1 MENKPS
7 DKQSNMPLD
16 KILYRVAKIESDRG
30 EPDKI
35 WAITDIDDLIA
46 STDTDSATL
55 YDDDDDELLMSIAYY
70 KNRYSDDD
78 TSSER
83 EPIYAD
89 PNEPESEPDEEPE
102 AELAEPETP
111 ADEPEAPAETESEE
125 PAALAES
132 DEAEQTAEN
141 EESIETEKLEEPASE
156 ASFAESEET
165 QSAGETYFTQSE
177 SEAAAEAPEEPEE
190 AEAVQGSADEA
201 ESEAEE
207 AAAEEVA
214 ADESEDIY
222 SDSKFELSVVKTDS
236 EDEEATQETE
246 PKNEADTDESD
257 ESNGTDDPDNSDNIL
272 TLHGEEEES
281 EAEEPQSEDEAEKK
295 PTVEELFGAPASRY
309 FGEPSEKP
317 EEDSERESRAIP
329 GLFGDTVVFG
339 PMKSLSEPTKS
350 KPDDE
355 YKTKLMTAIGSAKA
369 PQSAETIEKPGVILK
384 RGPLSETSGLEPL
397 PQVIPAEEFVGSGD
411 DKPASIED
419 QPFTNPAA
427 GNQPEEEQMMLSG
440 FGEEPETEKIDED
453 ELRSELDKKRAEKKK
468 KFVLL
473 GGIGDDEPQEDEDQP
488 EEEEEEPD
496 EQPEEKKKRSEKA
509 PLEYEK
515 PEQRGRVYNSLKNA
529 ASQFKT
535 SVIGLCVLEGVSLL
549 LLLVPKILEW
559 AAIDAPAFDR
569 GGAGL
574 AAANIVLLLASFYLA
589 FPNILSGVKALANGR
604 VTGGAVGGLTFVLA
618 FVQAILSFFNKSPE
632 GASGMFYCAA
642 AIFALLMTAEN
653 SSRGTARVMQNFLFC
668 TAKRKSGLYGIRAI
682 ESEKDAFEVGRALK
696 MGNPDILYSGR
707 VEFPADFIKNS
718 EANSPADS
726 CIKRSLIISSAVS
739 VLLAVISGII
749 TKDIFQAF
757 GVLTGAFCLTS
768 PCAIELALM
777 IPLYLENRKLNSD
790 GGMIAGYDAALE
802 CSEAVA
808 ASVDSADLFDRAAC
822 EMHGMKD
829 FHTVRIDDVLLY
841 AVAIVLKSGGPLTD
855 VFNRIIGGS
864 TELLPPVRDMIYED
878 RLGLSATIYNQR
890 VLLGNRNLLTHHNIE
905 VPLKSEEDKVKRNG
919 RKILYIAIDSQV
931 AAMFVFNYAEDAS
944 LKDSI
949 NEMADNGFS
958 LVVRTDDPNV
968 TDELIAARFGI
979 AQKDVKM
986 TLSHGARIF
995 SAYRDSVVNSAP
1007 AKVMHDGSARS
1018 YFKSIAACGRLANF
1032 ASRWAVFALIVQAV
1046 VAAGAILCVA
1056 LKAFAFV
1063 SPLTA
1068 VIVQTAIVAF
1078 SVILE
1083 KFKR

>member
-1 MENKPS
+1 MENRPS
-7 DKQSNMPLD
+7 DKRSKISLD
-16 KILYRVAKIESDRG
+16 KVLREVAELENSRG
-30 EPDKI
+30 EPDRI
-35 WAITDIDDLIA
+35 WSLSDIDDLLA
-46 STDTDSATL
+46 STDTDSTAPADE
-55 YDDDDDELLMSIAYY
+55 DDTELLSSIQYY
-70 KNRYSDDD
+70 EDRYSDDD
-78 TSSER
+78 TPSG
-83 EPIYAD
+83 
-89 PNEPESEPDEEPE
+89 SEPVYTQQGTEEPKDQADSDPE
-102 AELAEPETP
+102 IAAEPEPEIPSVAAEAAT
-111 ADEPEAPAETESEE
+111 EPEIEESAESDDAEQTGKESDEVEEAEESASEISSSELNTPKEPVDETSSEE
-125 PAALAES
+125 PA
-132 DEAEQTAEN
+132 N
-141 EESIETEKLEEPASE
+141 EET
-156 ASFAESEET
+156 
-165 QSAGETYFTQSE
+165 
-177 SEAAAEAPEEPEE
+177 AEAPAEPEE
-190 AEAVQGSADEA
+190 AEAAQESADEI
-201 ESEAEE
+201 EPEAEKVK
-207 AAAEEVA
+207 AEKVP

-222 SDSKFELSVVKTDS
+222 SDSKFELSVVKADG
-236 EDEEATQETE
+236 EDDDIHESD
-246 PKNEADTDESD
+246 NEVDTDESD
-257 ESNGTDDPDNSDNIL
+257 ESNESDNSDNIL
-272 TLHGEEEES
+272 TLHGGEEES
-281 EAEEPQSEDEAEKK
+281 EDEDEAEKK

-309 FGEPSEKP
+309 FGEPSETP
-317 EEDSERESRAIP
+317 DEDSERESRAIP
-329 GLFGDTVVFG
+329 GLFGETVVFG
-339 PMKSLSEPTKS
+339 PMKSLSEPTQS

-355 YKTKLMTAIGSAKA
+355 YKTKLMAAIGSAKA

-473 GGIGDDEPQEDEDQP
+473 SSLGDDEPQEDEN
-488 EEEEEEPD
+488 
-496 EQPEEKKKRSEKA
+496 QPEEKENETEKQPEKKKKHSEKA

-515 PEQRGRVYNSLKNA
+515 PEQRVRVYKSLKNA

-604 VTGGAVGGLTFVLA
+604 VTGGAVGGLTFILA
-618 FVQAILSFFNKSPE
+618 LVQTILSFFNKSPE
-632 GASGMFYCAA
+632 GASGIFYCAA

-653 SSRGTARVMQNFLFC
+653 SSRGTERVMQNFLFC

-777 IPLYLENRKLNSD
+777 IPLYLENRKLNSE

-995 SAYRDSVVNSAP
+995 SAYRDSVVDSAP

-1063 SPLTA
+1063 SPLTS
-1068 VIVQTAIVAF
+1068 VVVQAAIVAF
-1078 SVILE
+1078 GVILE
-1083 KFKR
+1083 KFKK

>member
-1 MENKPS
+1 MENRSS
-7 DKQSNMPLD
+7 DKRSKISLD
-16 KILYRVAKIESDRG
+16 RVLREVAELENSRG
-30 EPDKI
+30 EPDRI
-35 WAITDIDDLIA
+35 WSLSDIDDLLA
-46 STDTDSATL
+46 STDTDSSSPADE
-55 YDDDDDELLMSIAYY
+55 DDTELLTSIQYY
-70 KNRYSDDD
+70 EDRYSDDD
-78 TSSER
+78 TPSES
-83 EPIYAD
+83 EPIYTQQGAEEPAD
-89 PNEPESEPDEEPE
+89 RTAEPVKEPE
-102 AELAEPETP
+102 AEIVDEAEAEPEIP
-111 ADEPEAPAETESEE
+111 SAEAEIAAEPEIEESAESDDAEQADEESVEGEEPVSEESFSELEETESVGESYFTESAAEVPTE
-125 PAALAES
+125 PEKAEAAQEIAN
-132 DEAEQTAEN
+132 EAEPE
-141 EESIETEKLEEPASE
+141 IE
-156 ASFAESEET
+156 
-165 QSAGETYFTQSE
+165 
-177 SEAAAEAPEEPEE
+177 EAPVEE
-190 AEAVQGSADEA
+190 A
-201 ESEAEE
+201 
-207 AAAEEVA
+207 A

-222 SDSKFELSVVKTDS
+222 SDSKLELSVVKADG
-236 EDEEATQETE
+236 EDDDVYESD
-246 PKNEADTDESD
+246 NEVDTDESD
-257 ESNGTDDPDNSDNIL
+257 ESDETDESDKDDNIL
-272 TLHGEEEES
+272 TLHGEEEE
-281 EAEEPQSEDEAEKK
+281 PKDEDEAEKK

-309 FGEPSEKP
+309 FGEPTEEP

-339 PMKSLSEPTKS
+339 PMKSLSEPAQS

-355 YKTKLMTAIGSAKA
+355 YKTKLMAAIGSAKA

-473 GGIGDDEPQEDEDQP
+473 SGLGDDEPQEDENL
-488 EEEEEEPD
+488 
-496 EQPEEKKKRSEKA
+496 PEEKEDEPEKQPEKKKKHSEKA

-535 SVIGLCVLEGVSLL
+535 SVIGLCVLECVSLL

-604 VTGGAVGGLTFVLA
+604 VTGGAVGGLTFILA
-618 FVQAILSFFNKSPE
+618 LVQTILSFFNKSPE

-777 IPLYLENRKLNSD
+777 IPLYLENRKLNAE

-979 AQKDVKM
+979 AQKDIKM

-995 SAYRDSVVNSAP
+995 SAYRDSVVDSAP

-1068 VIVQTAIVAF
+1068 VVLQAAIVAF

-1083 KFKR
+1083 KFKK

>member
-1 MENKPS
+1 
-7 DKQSNMPLD
+7 MPLD
-16 KILYRVAKIESDRG
+16 KVLYQVAKIEHDSG

-35 WAITDIDDLIA
+35 WEITDIDDLIA
-46 STDTDSATL
+46 STDADSTAL
-55 YDDDDDELLMSIAYY
+55 DYDDDDELLMSIAYY

-78 TSSER
+78 ISSEY
-83 EPIYAD
+83 ETIYTD
-89 PNEPESEPDEEPE
+89 PKEPESEPDEEPE
-102 AELAEPETP
+102 PEEAEPENP
-111 ADEPEAPAETESEE
+111 ADEPEASAEAETEE
-125 PAALAES
+125 PAEPVES
-132 DEAEQTAEN
+132 DEAEQTVEN
-141 EESIETEKLEEPASE
+141 KEPVSEVSFAKPEETE
-156 ASFAESEET
+156 
-165 QSAGETYFTQSE
+165 SAGESYFE
-177 SEAAAEAPEEPEE
+177 SEAVTESPAEPEE
-190 AEAVQGSADEA
+190 AEAAQESADEI
-201 ESEAEE
+201 EPEAEE
-207 AAAEEVA
+207 VKAEKVP

-222 SDSKFELSVVKTDS
+222 SDSEFELSVVKADG
-236 EDEEATQETE
+236 EDDDIQESE
-246 PKNEADTDESD
+246 PKDEVDTDESNKTD
-257 ESNGTDDPDNSDNIL
+257 ESDNSDNIL

-281 EAEEPQSEDEAEKK
+281 EDEDEAEKK

-309 FGEPSEKP
+309 FGEPTEEP

-339 PMKSLSEPTKS
+339 PMKFLSEPTQN

-397 PQVIPAEEFVGSGD
+397 PQVIPAEEFVGSED

-473 GGIGDDEPQEDEDQP
+473 GGLGDDEPQEDENL
-488 EEEEEEPD
+488 
-496 EQPEEKKKRSEKA
+496 PEEKEDEPEEQPKKKRKHSEKA

-549 LLLVPKILEW
+549 LLLIPKILEW

-604 VTGGAVGGLTFVLA
+604 VTGGAVGGLTFILA
-618 FVQAILSFFNKSPE
+618 LVQTILSFFNKSPE

-777 IPLYLENRKLNSD
+777 IPLYLENRKLNSE

-979 AQKDVKM
+979 AQKDIKM

-995 SAYRDSVVNSAP
+995 SAYRDSVVDSAP

-1068 VIVQTAIVAF
+1068 VIVQAAIVAF

>member
-1 MENKPS
+1 
-7 DKQSNMPLD
+7 MPLD
-16 KILYRVAKIESDRG
+16 KVLYQVAKIEHDSG

-35 WAITDIDDLIA
+35 WKITDIDDLIA
-46 STDTDSATL
+46 STDADSTAL
-55 YDDDDDELLMSIAYY
+55 DYDDDDELLMSIAYY

-78 TSSER
+78 ISSEY
-83 EPIYAD
+83 ETIYTD
-89 PNEPESEPDEEPE
+89 PKEPESEPDEEPE
-102 AELAEPETP
+102 PEEAEPEIP
-111 ADEPEAPAETESEE
+111 ADEPEASAEAETEE
-125 PAALAES
+125 PAEPTES
-132 DEAEQTAEN
+132 DEAEQTVEN
-141 EESIETEKLEEPASE
+141 KEPVSEVSFAKPEETE
-156 ASFAESEET
+156 
-165 QSAGETYFTQSE
+165 SAGESYFTEHE
-177 SEAAAEAPEEPEE
+177 SEAATESPAEPGE
-190 AEAVQGSADEA
+190 AEAAQESADEI
-201 ESEAEE
+201 EPEAEE
-207 AAAEEVA
+207 VKAEKVP

-222 SDSKFELSVVKTDS
+222 SDSKIELSVVKTDG
-236 EDEEATQETE
+236 EDDDIQESE
-246 PKNEADTDESD
+246 PKDEVDTDESNKTD
-257 ESNGTDDPDNSDNIL
+257 ESDNSDNIL

-281 EAEEPQSEDEAEKK
+281 EDEDEAEKK

-309 FGEPSEKP
+309 FGEPTEEP

-339 PMKSLSEPTKS
+339 PMKSLSEPTQN

-440 FGEEPETEKIDED
+440 FGEEPETAKIDED

-473 GGIGDDEPQEDEDQP
+473 SGLGDEEPQEDENL
-488 EEEEEEPD
+488 
-496 EQPEEKKKRSEKA
+496 PEEKEDEPEEQPKKKRKHSEKA

-549 LLLVPKILEW
+549 LLLIPKILEW
-559 AAIDAPAFDR
+559 SAIDAPAFDR

-604 VTGGAVGGLTFVLA
+604 VTGGAVGGLTFILA
-618 FVQAILSFFNKSPE
+618 LVQTILSFFNKSPE

-777 IPLYLENRKLNSD
+777 IPLYLENRKLNSE

-979 AQKDVKM
+979 AQKDIKM

-995 SAYRDSVVNSAP
+995 SAYRDSVVDLAP

>member
-1 MENKPS
+1 
-7 DKQSNMPLD
+7 MPLD
-16 KILYRVAKIESDRG
+16 KVLYQVAKIEHDSG

-35 WAITDIDDLIA
+35 WKITDIDDLIA
-46 STDTDSATL
+46 STDADSTAL
-55 YDDDDDELLMSIAYY
+55 DYDDDDELLMSIAYY

-78 TSSER
+78 ISSEY
-83 EPIYAD
+83 ETIYTD
-89 PNEPESEPDEEPE
+89 PKEPESEPDEEPE
-102 AELAEPETP
+102 PEEAEPEIP
-111 ADEPEAPAETESEE
+111 ADEPEASAEAETEE
-125 PAALAES
+125 PAEPAES
-132 DEAEQTAEN
+132 DEAEQTVEN
-141 EESIETEKLEEPASE
+141 KEPVSEVSFANPEETE
-156 ASFAESEET
+156 
-165 QSAGETYFTQSE
+165 SAGESYFE
-177 SEAAAEAPEEPEE
+177 SEAATESPAEPEE
-190 AEAVQGSADEA
+190 TEAVQESADEI
-201 ESEAEE
+201 EPEAEE
-207 AAAEEVA
+207 VKAEEVP

-222 SDSKFELSVVKTDS
+222 SDSEFELSVVKTDG
-236 EDEEATQETE
+236 EDDDIQESE
-246 PKNEADTDESD
+246 PKDEVDTDESNKTD
-257 ESNGTDDPDNSDNIL
+257 ESDNSDNIL

-281 EAEEPQSEDEAEKK
+281 GDEDEAEKK

-309 FGEPSEKP
+309 FGEPTEEP

-339 PMKSLSEPTKS
+339 PMKSLSEPTKN

-473 GGIGDDEPQEDEDQP
+473 GGLGDDEPQEDENL
-488 EEEEEEPD
+488 
-496 EQPEEKKKRSEKA
+496 PEEKEYEPEEQHEKKRKHSEKA

-549 LLLVPKILEW
+549 LLLIPKILEW

-604 VTGGAVGGLTFVLA
+604 VTGGAVGGLTFILA
-618 FVQAILSFFNKSPE
+618 LVQTILSFFNKSPE

-642 AIFALLMTAEN
+642 TIFALLMTAEN

-777 IPLYLENRKLNSD
+777 IPLYLENRKLNSE

-979 AQKDVKM
+979 AQKDIKM

-995 SAYRDSVVNSAP
+995 SAYRDSVVDSAP

-1046 VAAGAILCVA
+1046 VAVGAILCVA

-1068 VIVQTAIVAF
+1068 VVVQAAIVAF

-1083 KFKR
+1083 KFKK

>member
-7 DKQSNMPLD
+7 DKRSNMPLD
-16 KILYRVAKIESDRG
+16 KVLYQVAKIEHDSG

-35 WAITDIDDLIA
+35 WEITDIDDLIA
-46 STDTDSATL
+46 STDADSTAL
-55 YDDDDDELLMSIAYY
+55 DYDDDDELLMSIAYY

-78 TSSER
+78 ISSEY
-83 EPIYAD
+83 ETIYTD
-89 PNEPESEPDEEPE
+89 PKEPESEPDEEPE
-102 AELAEPETP
+102 PEEAEPEIP
-111 ADEPEAPAETESEE
+111 ADEPEASAEAETEE
-125 PAALAES
+125 PAEPAES
-132 DEAEQTAEN
+132 DEAEQTVEN
-141 EESIETEKLEEPASE
+141 KEPVSEVSFAKPEETE
-156 ASFAESEET
+156 
-165 QSAGETYFTQSE
+165 SAGESYFTEPE
-177 SEAAAEAPEEPEE
+177 SEAATESPAEPEE
-190 AEAVQGSADEA
+190 TEAAQESADEI
-201 ESEAEE
+201 EPEAEE
-207 AAAEEVA
+207 VKAEEVPV
-214 ADESEDIY
+214 DESEDIY
-222 SDSKFELSVVKTDS
+222 SDSKFELSVVKADS
-236 EDEEATQETE
+236 EDDDIQESE
-246 PKNEADTDESD
+246 PKDEVDTDESNKTD
-257 ESNGTDDPDNSDNIL
+257 ESDNSDNIL

-281 EAEEPQSEDEAEKK
+281 GDEDEAEKK

-309 FGEPSEKP
+309 FGEPTEEP

-329 GLFGDTVVFG
+329 GLFGDIVVFG
-339 PMKSLSEPTKS
+339 PMKSLSEPTQN

-427 GNQPEEEQMMLSG
+427 GNQPEDEQMMLSG

-473 GGIGDDEPQEDEDQP
+473 GGLGDDEPQEDENL
-488 EEEEEEPD
+488 
-496 EQPEEKKKRSEKA
+496 PEEKEDEPEEQPKEKRKHSEKA

-529 ASQFKT
+529 ASQFKP

-549 LLLVPKILEW
+549 LLLIPKILEW

-604 VTGGAVGGLTFVLA
+604 VTGGAVGGLTFILA
-618 FVQAILSFFNKSPE
+618 LVQTILSFFNKSPE

-777 IPLYLENRKLNSD
+777 IPLYLENRKLNSE

-979 AQKDVKM
+979 AQKDIKM

-995 SAYRDSVVNSAP
+995 SAYRDSVVDSAP

-1032 ASRWAVFALIVQAV
+1032 ASRWAVFALIVQAI

-1068 VIVQTAIVAF
+1068 VIVQAAIVAF

>member
-1 MENKPS
+1 
-7 DKQSNMPLD
+7 MPLD
-16 KILYRVAKIESDRG
+16 KVLYQVAKIEHDSG

-35 WAITDIDDLIA
+35 WKITDIDDLIA
-46 STDTDSATL
+46 STGADSTAL
-55 YDDDDDELLMSIAYY
+55 DYDDDDELLMSIAYY

-78 TSSER
+78 ISSEH
-83 EPIYAD
+83 ETIYTD
-89 PNEPESEPDEEPE
+89 PKEPESEPDEEPE
-102 AELAEPETP
+102 PEEAEPENP
-111 ADEPEAPAETESEE
+111 ADEPEASAEAETEE
-125 PAALAES
+125 PAEPAES
-132 DEAEQTAEN
+132 DEAAQTVEN
-141 EESIETEKLEEPASE
+141 KEPVSEVSFAKPEETE
-156 ASFAESEET
+156 
-165 QSAGETYFTQSE
+165 SAGESYFE
-177 SEAAAEAPEEPEE
+177 SEAATESPAEPEE
-190 AEAVQGSADEA
+190 AEAAQESADEA
-201 ESEAEE
+201 ETESKDVK
-207 AAAEEVA
+207 AEEVP
-214 ADESEDIY
+214 ADENEDIY
-222 SDSKFELSVVKTDS
+222 SDSKFELSVVKADS
-236 EDEEATQETE
+236 EDDDIQGSE
-246 PKNEADTDESD
+246 PKDEVDTDESNESD
-257 ESNGTDDPDNSDNIL
+257 ESDEDNNIL
-272 TLHGEEEES
+272 TLRGEEEES
-281 EAEEPQSEDEAEKK
+281 EDEDEAEKK

-309 FGEPSEKP
+309 FGEPSEEP

-339 PMKSLSEPTKS
+339 PMKSLSEPTQN

-355 YKTKLMTAIGSAKA
+355 YKTKLMTAIGSAKE

-473 GGIGDDEPQEDEDQP
+473 SGLGDDEPQEDENL
-488 EEEEEEPD
+488 
-496 EQPEEKKKRSEKA
+496 PEEKEDEPEEQHEKKKKHSEKA

-604 VTGGAVGGLTFVLA
+604 VTGGAVGGLTFILA
-618 FVQAILSFFNKSPE
+618 LVQTILSFFNKSPE

-777 IPLYLENRKLNSD
+777 IPLYLENRKLNSE

-931 AAMFVFNYAEDAS
+931 AAMFVFNYAEDSS

-979 AQKDVKM
+979 AQKDIKM

-995 SAYRDSVVNSAP
+995 SAYRDSVVDSAP

-1068 VIVQTAIVAF
+1068 VIVQAAIVAF

>member
-1 MENKPS
+1 
-7 DKQSNMPLD
+7 MPLD
-16 KILYRVAKIESDRG
+16 KVLYQVAKIEHDSG

-35 WAITDIDDLIA
+35 WKITDIDDLIA
-46 STDTDSATL
+46 STGADPAALD
-55 YDDDDDELLMSIAYY
+55 YDDDDELLMSIAYY

-78 TSSER
+78 ISSEY
-83 EPIYAD
+83 ETIYTD
-89 PNEPESEPDEEPE
+89 PKEPESEPDEEPE
-102 AELAEPETP
+102 PELAEPENP
-111 ADEPEAPAETESEE
+111 ADEPEASAEAETEE
-125 PAALAES
+125 PAEPAES
-132 DEAEQTAEN
+132 DEAAQE
-141 EESIETEKLEEPASE
+141 
-156 ASFAESEET
+156 
-165 QSAGETYFTQSE
+165 
-177 SEAAAEAPEEPEE
+177 
-190 AEAVQGSADEA
+190 SADEA
-201 ESEAEE
+201 ETESKDVK
-207 AAAEEVA
+207 AEEVP
-214 ADESEDIY
+214 ADENEDIY
-222 SDSKFELSVVKTDS
+222 SDSKFELSVVKADS
-236 EDEEATQETE
+236 EDDDIQESETE
-246 PKNEADTDESD
+246 NEDNTDESD
-257 ESNGTDDPDNSDNIL
+257 ESNETDEQNKDDNIL

-281 EAEEPQSEDEAEKK
+281 EDEDEAEKK

-309 FGEPSEKP
+309 FGEPSEEP

-339 PMKSLSEPTKS
+339 PMKSLSEPTQN

-355 YKTKLMTAIGSAKA
+355 YKTKLMTAIGSAKE

-473 GGIGDDEPQEDEDQP
+473 SGLGDEEPQEDENLP
-488 EEEEEEPD
+488 EEKGDEPE
-496 EQPEEKKKRSEKA
+496 EQPEKKRKHSEKA

-549 LLLVPKILEW
+549 LLLIPKILEW

-604 VTGGAVGGLTFVLA
+604 VTGGAVGGLTFILA
-618 FVQAILSFFNKSPE
+618 LVQTILSFFNKSPE

-642 AIFALLMTAEN
+642 AIFALLITAEN

-777 IPLYLENRKLNSD
+777 IPLYLENRKLNSE

-979 AQKDVKM
+979 AQKDIKM

-995 SAYRDSVVNSAP
+995 SAYRDSVVDSAP

-1068 VIVQTAIVAF
+1068 VIVQAAIVAF

>member
-1 MENKPS
+1 
-7 DKQSNMPLD
+7 MPLD
-16 KILYRVAKIESDRG
+16 KVLYQVAKIEHDSG
-30 EPDKI
+30 KPDKI
-35 WAITDIDDLIA
+35 WEITGIDDLIA
-46 STDTDSATL
+46 STDADSTAL
-55 YDDDDDELLMSIAYY
+55 DYDDDDELLMSIAYY

-78 TSSER
+78 ISSEY
-83 EPIYAD
+83 ETIYTN
-89 PNEPESEPDEEPE
+89 PKEPESEPDEEPE
-102 AELAEPETP
+102 PEEAEPENP
-111 ADEPEAPAETESEE
+111 ADEPEASAEAETEAPAE
-125 PAALAES
+125 PAES
-132 DEAEQTAEN
+132 DEAEQTVEN
-141 EESIETEKLEEPASE
+141 KEPVSEVSFAKPEETEL
-156 ASFAESEET
+156 
-165 QSAGETYFTQSE
+165 AGESYFTEPE
-177 SEAAAEAPEEPEE
+177 SEAATEAPAEPEE
-190 AEAVQGSADEA
+190 TEAAQESDDEI
-201 ESEAEE
+201 EPEAEE
-207 AAAEEVA
+207 VKAEEVP

-222 SDSKFELSVVKTDS
+222 SDSKIELSVVKADG
-236 EDEEATQETE
+236 EDDDIQESE
-246 PKNEADTDESD
+246 PKDEVDTDESNKTD
-257 ESNGTDDPDNSDNIL
+257 ESDNSDNIL

-281 EAEEPQSEDEAEKK
+281 EDEDEAEKK

-309 FGEPSEKP
+309 FGEPTEEP

-339 PMKSLSEPTKS
+339 PMKSLSEPTQN

-473 GGIGDDEPQEDEDQP
+473 GGLGDDEPQEDENL
-488 EEEEEEPD
+488 
-496 EQPEEKKKRSEKA
+496 PEEKEDEPEEQHEKKKKHSEKA

-549 LLLVPKILEW
+549 LLLIPKILEW

-604 VTGGAVGGLTFVLA
+604 VTGGAVGGLTFILA
-618 FVQAILSFFNKSPE
+618 LVQTILSFFNKSPE

-777 IPLYLENRKLNSD
+777 IPLYLENRKLNSE

-931 AAMFVFNYAEDAS
+931 AAMFVFNYAEDSS

-979 AQKDVKM
+979 AQKDIKM

-995 SAYRDSVVNSAP
+995 SAYRDSVVDSAP

-1068 VIVQTAIVAF
+1068 VIVQAAIVAF

>member
-1 MENKPS
+1 
-7 DKQSNMPLD
+7 MPLD
-16 KILYRVAKIESDRG
+16 KVLYQVAKIEHDSG

-35 WAITDIDDLIA
+35 WKITDIDDLIA
-46 STDTDSATL
+46 STDADSTAL
-55 YDDDDDELLMSIAYY
+55 DYDDDDELLMSIAYY

-78 TSSER
+78 ISSEY
-83 EPIYAD
+83 ETIYTD
-89 PNEPESEPDEEPE
+89 PKEPESEPDEEPE
-102 AELAEPETP
+102 PEEAEPENP
-111 ADEPEAPAETESEE
+111 ADEPEASAEAETEE
-125 PAALAES
+125 PAEPAES
-132 DEAEQTAEN
+132 DEAEQTVEN
-141 EESIETEKLEEPASE
+141 KEPVSEVSFAKPKETE
-156 ASFAESEET
+156 
-165 QSAGETYFTQSE
+165 SAGESYFE
-177 SEAAAEAPEEPEE
+177 SSAATEAPAEPEE
-190 AEAVQGSADEA
+190 TEAAQESADEIGP
-201 ESEAEE
+201 EAEE
-207 AAAEEVA
+207 VKAEEVP

-222 SDSKFELSVVKTDS
+222 SDSEFELSVVKADG
-236 EDEEATQETE
+236 EDDDIQESE
-246 PKNEADTDESD
+246 PKDEVDTDESNKTD
-257 ESNGTDDPDNSDNIL
+257 ESDNSDNIL

-281 EAEEPQSEDEAEKK
+281 EDEDEAEKK

-309 FGEPSEKP
+309 FGKPTEEPD
-317 EEDSERESRAIP
+317 EDSERESRAIP

-339 PMKSLSEPTKS
+339 PMKSLSEPTQN

-411 DKPASIED
+411 DKPVSIED

-473 GGIGDDEPQEDEDQP
+473 GGLGDDEPQEDENL
-488 EEEEEEPD
+488 
-496 EQPEEKKKRSEKA
+496 PEEKEDEPEEQHEKKKKHSEKA

-549 LLLVPKILEW
+549 LLLIPKILEW

-604 VTGGAVGGLTFVLA
+604 VTSGAVGGLTFILA
-618 FVQAILSFFNKSPE
+618 LVQTILSFFNKSPE

-718 EANSPADS
+718 EANSPADN

-777 IPLYLENRKLNSD
+777 IPLYLENRKLNSE

-979 AQKDVKM
+979 AQKDIKM

-995 SAYRDSVVNSAP
+995 SAYRDSVVDSAP

>member
-1 MENKPS
+1 
-7 DKQSNMPLD
+7 MPLD
-16 KILYRVAKIESDRG
+16 KVLYQVAKIEHDSG

-35 WAITDIDDLIA
+35 WEITDIDDLIA
-46 STDTDSATL
+46 STDADSTAL
-55 YDDDDDELLMSIAYY
+55 DYDDDDELLMSIAYY

-78 TSSER
+78 ISSEY
-83 EPIYAD
+83 ETIYTD
-89 PNEPESEPDEEPE
+89 PKEPESEPDEEPE
-102 AELAEPETP
+102 PEEAEPENP
-111 ADEPEAPAETESEE
+111 ADEPEASAEAETEE
-125 PAALAES
+125 PAEPVES
-132 DEAEQTAEN
+132 DEAEQTVEN
-141 EESIETEKLEEPASE
+141 KEPVSEVSFAKPEETE
-156 ASFAESEET
+156 
-165 QSAGETYFTQSE
+165 SAGESYFE
-177 SEAAAEAPEEPEE
+177 SEAVTESPAEPEE
-190 AEAVQGSADEA
+190 AEAAQESADEI
-201 ESEAEE
+201 EPEAEE
-207 AAAEEVA
+207 VKAEKVP

-222 SDSKFELSVVKTDS
+222 SDSEFELSVVKADG
-236 EDEEATQETE
+236 EDDDIQESE
-246 PKNEADTDESD
+246 PKDEVDTDESNKTD
-257 ESNGTDDPDNSDNIL
+257 ESDNSDNIL

-281 EAEEPQSEDEAEKK
+281 EDEDEAEKK
-295 PTVEELFGAPASRY
+295 PTVEERFGAPASRY
-309 FGEPSEKP
+309 FGEPTEEP

-339 PMKSLSEPTKS
+339 PMKSLSEPTQN

-397 PQVIPAEEFVGSGD
+397 PQVIPAEEFVGSED

-473 GGIGDDEPQEDEDQP
+473 GGLGDDEPQEDENL
-488 EEEEEEPD
+488 
-496 EQPEEKKKRSEKA
+496 PEEKEDEPEEQPKKKRKHSEKA

-549 LLLVPKILEW
+549 LLLIPKILEW

-604 VTGGAVGGLTFVLA
+604 VTGGAVGGLTFILA
-618 FVQAILSFFNKSPE
+618 LVQTILSFFNKSPE

-777 IPLYLENRKLNSD
+777 IPLYLENRKLNSE

-979 AQKDVKM
+979 AQKDIKM

-995 SAYRDSVVNSAP
+995 SAYRDSVVDSAP

-1068 VIVQTAIVAF
+1068 VIVQAAIVAF

>member
-1 MENKPS
+1 
-7 DKQSNMPLD
+7 MPLD
-16 KILYRVAKIESDRG
+16 KVLYQVAKIEHDSG

-35 WAITDIDDLIA
+35 WKITDIDDLIA
-46 STDTDSATL
+46 STDADSTAL
-55 YDDDDDELLMSIAYY
+55 DYDDDDELLMSIAYY

-78 TSSER
+78 ISSEY
-83 EPIYAD
+83 ETIYTD
-89 PNEPESEPDEEPE
+89 PKEPESEPDEEPE
-102 AELAEPETP
+102 PEEAEPEIP
-111 ADEPEAPAETESEE
+111 ADEPEASAEAETEE
-125 PAALAES
+125 PAEPAES
-132 DEAEQTAEN
+132 DEAEQTVEN
-141 EESIETEKLEEPASE
+141 KEPVSEVSFANPEETE
-156 ASFAESEET
+156 
-165 QSAGETYFTQSE
+165 SAGESYFE
-177 SEAAAEAPEEPEE
+177 SEAATESPAEPEE
-190 AEAVQGSADEA
+190 TEAVQESADEI
-201 ESEAEE
+201 EPEAEE
-207 AAAEEVA
+207 VKAEEVP

-222 SDSKFELSVVKTDS
+222 SDSEFELSVVKTDG
-236 EDEEATQETE
+236 EDDDIQESE
-246 PKNEADTDESD
+246 PKDEVDTDESNKTD
-257 ESNGTDDPDNSDNIL
+257 ESDNSDNIL

-281 EAEEPQSEDEAEKK
+281 GDEDEAEKK

-309 FGEPSEKP
+309 FGEPTEEP

-339 PMKSLSEPTKS
+339 PMKSLSEPTQN

-473 GGIGDDEPQEDEDQP
+473 GGLGDDEPQEDENL
-488 EEEEEEPD
+488 
-496 EQPEEKKKRSEKA
+496 PEEKEYELEEQHEKKRKHSEKA

-549 LLLVPKILEW
+549 LLLIPKILEW

-604 VTGGAVGGLTFVLA
+604 VTGGAVGGLTFILA
-618 FVQAILSFFNKSPE
+618 LVQTILSFFNKSPE

-777 IPLYLENRKLNSD
+777 IPLYLENRKLNSE

-979 AQKDVKM
+979 AQKDIKM
-986 TLSHGARIF
+986 TLSHSARIF
-995 SAYRDSVVNSAP
+995 SAYRDSVVDSAP

>member
-1 MENKPS
+1 MENRSS
-7 DKQSNMPLD
+7 DKRSKISLD
-16 KILYRVAKIESDRG
+16 RVLREVAELENSRG
-30 EPDKI
+30 EPDRI
-35 WAITDIDDLIA
+35 WSLSDIDDLLA
-46 STDTDSATL
+46 STDTDSSSPADE
-55 YDDDDDELLMSIAYY
+55 DDTELLTSIQYY
-70 KNRYSDDD
+70 EDRYSDDD
-78 TSSER
+78 TPSES
-83 EPIYAD
+83 EPIYTQQGAEEPAD
-89 PNEPESEPDEEPE
+89 RTAEPVKEPE
-102 AELAEPETP
+102 AEIVDEAEAEPEIP
-111 ADEPEAPAETESEE
+111 SAEAEIAAEPEIEESAESDDAEQADEESVEGEEPVSEESFSELEETESVGESYFTESAAEVPTE
-125 PAALAES
+125 PEKAEAAQEIAN
-132 DEAEQTAEN
+132 EAEPE
-141 EESIETEKLEEPASE
+141 IE
-156 ASFAESEET
+156 
-165 QSAGETYFTQSE
+165 
-177 SEAAAEAPEEPEE
+177 EAPVEE
-190 AEAVQGSADEA
+190 A
-201 ESEAEE
+201 
-207 AAAEEVA
+207 A

-222 SDSKFELSVVKTDS
+222 SDSKLELSVVKADG
-236 EDEEATQETE
+236 EDDDVYESD
-246 PKNEADTDESD
+246 NEVDTDESD
-257 ESNGTDDPDNSDNIL
+257 ESDETDESDKDDNIL
-272 TLHGEEEES
+272 TLHGEEEE
-281 EAEEPQSEDEAEKK
+281 PKDEDEAEKK

-309 FGEPSEKP
+309 FGEPTEEP

-339 PMKSLSEPTKS
+339 PMKSLSEPAQS

-355 YKTKLMTAIGSAKA
+355 YKTKLMAAIGSAKA

-473 GGIGDDEPQEDEDQP
+473 SGLGDDEPQEDENL
-488 EEEEEEPD
+488 
-496 EQPEEKKKRSEKA
+496 PEEKEDEPEKQPEKKKKHSEKA

-535 SVIGLCVLEGVSLL
+535 SVIGLCVLECVSLL

-604 VTGGAVGGLTFVLA
+604 VTGGAVGGLTFILA
-618 FVQAILSFFNKSPE
+618 LVQTILSFFNKSPE

-777 IPLYLENRKLNSD
+777 IPLYLENRKLNAE

-979 AQKDVKM
+979 AQKDIKM

-995 SAYRDSVVNSAP
+995 SAYRDSVVDSAP

-1068 VIVQTAIVAF
+1068 VVVQAAIVAF

-1083 KFKR
+1083 KFKK

>member
-7 DKQSNMPLD
+7 DKRSNMPLD
-16 KILYRVAKIESDRG
+16 KVLYQVAKIEHDSG

-35 WAITDIDDLIA
+35 WKITDIDDLIA
-46 STDTDSATL
+46 STGADSAAL
-55 YDDDDDELLMSIAYY
+55 DYDDDDELLMSIAYY

-78 TSSER
+78 ISSEY
-83 EPIYAD
+83 ETIYTD
-89 PNEPESEPDEEPE
+89 PKEPESEPDEEPE
-102 AELAEPETP
+102 PEEAEPENP
-111 ADEPEAPAETESEE
+111 ADEPESSAEAETEE
-125 PAALAES
+125 PAEPAES
-132 DEAEQTAEN
+132 DEAAQTVEN
-141 EESIETEKLEEPASE
+141 KEPVSEVSFAKPEETE
-156 ASFAESEET
+156 
-165 QSAGETYFTQSE
+165 SAGESYFE
-177 SEAAAEAPEEPEE
+177 SEAATESPAEPEE
-190 AEAVQGSADEA
+190 AEAAQESADEA
-201 ESEAEE
+201 ETEAEE
-207 AAAEEVA
+207 VKAEEVS
-214 ADESEDIY
+214 ADENEDIY
-222 SDSKFELSVVKTDS
+222 SDSKFELSVVKADS
-236 EDEEATQETE
+236 EDDIQESE
-246 PKNEADTDESD
+246 PKDEDDTDESD
-257 ESNGTDDPDNSDNIL
+257 ESNETDEQNKDDNIL

-281 EAEEPQSEDEAEKK
+281 EDEDEAEKK

-309 FGEPSEKP
+309 FGEPTEEP

-339 PMKSLSEPTKS
+339 PMKSLSEPTQN

-355 YKTKLMTAIGSAKA
+355 YKTKLMTAIGSAKE

-473 GGIGDDEPQEDEDQP
+473 SGLGDDEPQEDENL
-488 EEEEEEPD
+488 
-496 EQPEEKKKRSEKA
+496 PEEKEDEPEEQHEKKKKHSEKA

-549 LLLVPKILEW
+549 LLLIPKILEW

-604 VTGGAVGGLTFVLA
+604 VTGGAVGGLTFILA
-618 FVQAILSFFNKSPE
+618 LVQTILSFFNKSPE

-777 IPLYLENRKLNSD
+777 IPLYLENRKLNSE

-931 AAMFVFNYAEDAS
+931 AAMFVFNYAEDSS

-979 AQKDVKM
+979 AQKDIKM

-995 SAYRDSVVNSAP
+995 SAYRDSVVDSAP

-1068 VIVQTAIVAF
+1068 VIVQAAIVAF

>member
-1 MENKPS
+1 MKCR
-7 DKQSNMPLD
+7 
-16 KILYRVAKIESDRG
+16 ILHETKGRLRVHLCIGRMTLRQADLLEYSMRAVDGVASVKVYDRTQDAVIEYCEAR
-30 EPDKI
+30 
-35 WAITDIDDLIA
+35 
-46 STDTDSATL
+46 SAVL
-55 YDDDDDELLMSIAYY
+55 
-70 KNRYSDDD
+70 
-78 TSSER
+78 
-83 EPIYAD
+83 
-89 PNEPESEPDEEPE
+89 
-102 AELAEPETP
+102 
-111 ADEPEAPAETESEE
+111 
-125 PAALAES
+125 AALS
-132 DEAEQTAEN
+132 
-141 EESIETEKLEEPASE
+141 
-156 ASFAESEET
+156 SFS
-165 QSAGETYFTQSE
+165 F
-177 SEAAAEAPEEPEE
+177 
-190 AEAVQGSADEA
+190 
-201 ESEAEE
+201 
-207 AAAEEVA
+207 AAAEEAGLVPEHTGRA
-214 ADESEDIY
+214 LNREFEDKLVWKTALHYACKLFLPAYVRAGIAIVRSVRY
-222 SDSKFELSVVKTDS
+222 LKAGLSALLHGKLSVSVLD
-236 EDEEATQETE
+236 ATAVT
-246 PKNEADTDESD
+246 
-257 ESNGTDDPDNSDNIL
+257 
-272 TLHGEEEES
+272 
-281 EAEEPQSEDEAEKK
+281 
-295 PTVEELFGAPASRY
+295 
-309 FGEPSEKP
+309 
-317 EEDSERESRAIP
+317 
-329 GLFGDTVVFG
+329 
-339 PMKSLSEPTKS
+339 
-350 KPDDE
+350 
-355 YKTKLMTAIGSAKA
+355 
-369 PQSAETIEKPGVILK
+369 
-384 RGPLSETSGLEPL
+384 
-397 PQVIPAEEFVGSGD
+397 
-411 DKPASIED
+411 
-419 QPFTNPAA
+419 
-427 GNQPEEEQMMLSG
+427 
-440 FGEEPETEKIDED
+440 
-453 ELRSELDKKRAEKKK
+453 
-468 KFVLL
+468 
-473 GGIGDDEPQEDEDQP
+473 
-488 EEEEEEPD
+488 
-496 EQPEEKKKRSEKA
+496 
-509 PLEYEK
+509 
-515 PEQRGRVYNSLKNA
+515 
-529 ASQFKT
+529 
-535 SVIGLCVLEGVSLL
+535 VSLVRRDFDTAGSVMFMLGLGEL
-549 LLLVPKILEW
+549 LEDWTHKKSIADLAGAMALNVDRAWVRGADGQELLVSVKDIH
-559 AAIDAPAFDR
+559 
-569 GGAGL
+569 AGDCVVVRTGNMIPL
-574 AAANIVLLLASFYLA
+574 D
-589 FPNILSGVKALANGR
+589 GR
-604 VTGGAVGGLTFVLA
+604 VTGGAVGGLTFILA
-618 FVQAILSFFNKSPE
+618 LVQTILSFFNKSPE

-777 IPLYLENRKLNSD
+777 IPLYLENRKLNSE

-979 AQKDVKM
+979 AQKDIKM

-995 SAYRDSVVNSAP
+995 SAYRDSVVDSAP

>member
-1 MENKPS
+1 
-7 DKQSNMPLD
+7 MPLD
-16 KILYRVAKIESDRG
+16 KVLYQVAKIEHDSG

-35 WAITDIDDLIA
+35 WKITDIDDLIA
-46 STDTDSATL
+46 STDADSTAL
-55 YDDDDDELLMSIAYY
+55 DYDDDDELLMSIAYY

-78 TSSER
+78 ISSEY
-83 EPIYAD
+83 ETIYTD
-89 PNEPESEPDEEPE
+89 PKEPESEPDEEPE
-102 AELAEPETP
+102 PEEAEPEIP
-111 ADEPEAPAETESEE
+111 ADEPEASAEAETEE
-125 PAALAES
+125 PAEPAES
-132 DEAEQTAEN
+132 DEAEQTVEN
-141 EESIETEKLEEPASE
+141 KEPVSEVSFANPEETE
-156 ASFAESEET
+156 
-165 QSAGETYFTQSE
+165 SAGESYFE
-177 SEAAAEAPEEPEE
+177 SEAATESPAEPEE
-190 AEAVQGSADEA
+190 TEAVQESADEI
-201 ESEAEE
+201 EPEAEE
-207 AAAEEVA
+207 VKAEEVP

-222 SDSKFELSVVKTDS
+222 SDSEFELSVVKTDG
-236 EDEEATQETE
+236 EDDDIQESE
-246 PKNEADTDESD
+246 PKDEVDTDESNKTD
-257 ESNGTDDPDNSDNIL
+257 ESDNSDNIL

-281 EAEEPQSEDEAEKK
+281 GDEDEAEKK

-309 FGEPSEKP
+309 FGEPTEEP

-339 PMKSLSEPTKS
+339 PMKSLSEPTQN

-473 GGIGDDEPQEDEDQP
+473 GGLGDDEPQEDENL
-488 EEEEEEPD
+488 
-496 EQPEEKKKRSEKA
+496 PEEKEYEPEEQHEKKRKHSEKA

-549 LLLVPKILEW
+549 LLLIPKILEW

-604 VTGGAVGGLTFVLA
+604 VTGGAVGGLTFILA
-618 FVQAILSFFNKSPE
+618 LVQTILSFFNKSPE

-642 AIFALLMTAEN
+642 TIFALLMTAEN

-777 IPLYLENRKLNSD
+777 IPLYLENRKLNSE

-979 AQKDVKM
+979 AQKDIKM
-986 TLSHGARIF
+986 TLSHGARMF
-995 SAYRDSVVNSAP
+995 SAYRDSVVDSAP

-1046 VAAGAILCVA
+1046 VAVGAILCVA

-1068 VIVQTAIVAF
+1068 VVVQAAIVAF

-1083 KFKR
+1083 KFKK

>member
-1 MENKPS
+1 
-7 DKQSNMPLD
+7 MPLD
-16 KILYRVAKIESDRG
+16 KVLYQVAKIEHDSG

-35 WAITDIDDLIA
+35 WKITDIDDLIA
-46 STDTDSATL
+46 STDADSTAL
-55 YDDDDDELLMSIAYY
+55 DYDDDDELLMSIAYY

-78 TSSER
+78 ISSEY
-83 EPIYAD
+83 ETIYTD
-89 PNEPESEPDEEPE
+89 PKEPESEPDEEPE
-102 AELAEPETP
+102 PEEAEPENP
-111 ADEPEAPAETESEE
+111 ADEPEASAEAETEE
-125 PAALAES
+125 PAEPAES
-132 DEAEQTAEN
+132 DEAEQTVEN
-141 EESIETEKLEEPASE
+141 KEPVSEVSFAKPEETE
-156 ASFAESEET
+156 
-165 QSAGETYFTQSE
+165 SAGESYFE
-177 SEAAAEAPEEPEE
+177 SEAATESPAEPEE
-190 AEAVQGSADEA
+190 TEAAQESVDEI
-201 ESEAEE
+201 EPEAEE
-207 AAAEEVA
+207 VKAEEVP
-214 ADESEDIY
+214 ADESEEIY
-222 SDSKFELSVVKTDS
+222 SDSKFELSVVKADD
-236 EDEEATQETE
+236 EDDDIQESE
-246 PKNEADTDESD
+246 PKDEVDTDESNKTD
-257 ESNGTDDPDNSDNIL
+257 ESDNSDNIL

-281 EAEEPQSEDEAEKK
+281 EDEDEAEKK

-309 FGEPSEKP
+309 FGEPTEEP

-339 PMKSLSEPTKS
+339 PMKSLSEPTQN

-411 DKPASIED
+411 NKPASIED

-473 GGIGDDEPQEDEDQP
+473 GGLGDDEPQEDENL
-488 EEEEEEPD
+488 
-496 EQPEEKKKRSEKA
+496 PEEKEDEPEEQHEKKRKHSEKT

-549 LLLVPKILEW
+549 LLLIPKTLEW

-604 VTGGAVGGLTFVLA
+604 VTGDAVGGLTFILA
-618 FVQAILSFFNKSPE
+618 LVQTILSFFNKSPE

-777 IPLYLENRKLNSD
+777 IPLYLENRKLNSE

-979 AQKDVKM
+979 AQKDIKM

-995 SAYRDSVVNSAP
+995 SAYRDSVVDSAP

-1068 VIVQTAIVAF
+1068 VIVQAAIVAF

>member
-1 MENKPS
+1 
-7 DKQSNMPLD
+7 MPLD
-16 KILYRVAKIESDRG
+16 KVLYQVAKIEHDSG

-35 WAITDIDDLIA
+35 WKITDIDDLIA
-46 STDTDSATL
+46 STDADSTAL
-55 YDDDDDELLMSIAYY
+55 DYDDDDELLMSIAYY

-78 TSSER
+78 ISSEY
-83 EPIYAD
+83 ETIYTD
-89 PNEPESEPDEEPE
+89 PKEPESEPDEEPE
-102 AELAEPETP
+102 PEEAEPENP
-111 ADEPEAPAETESEE
+111 ADEAEASAEAETEE
-125 PAALAES
+125 PAEPAES
-132 DEAEQTAEN
+132 DEAEQTVEN
-141 EESIETEKLEEPASE
+141 KEPVSGVSFAKPEETE
-156 ASFAESEET
+156 
-165 QSAGETYFTQSE
+165 SAGESYFE
-177 SEAAAEAPEEPEE
+177 SEAATESPAEPEE
-190 AEAVQGSADEA
+190 TEAAQESADEI
-201 ESEAEE
+201 EPEAEE
-207 AAAEEVA
+207 VKAEEVP

-222 SDSKFELSVVKTDS
+222 SDSKIELSVVKADG
-236 EDEEATQETE
+236 EDDDIQESE
-246 PKNEADTDESD
+246 PKDEVDTDESNKTD
-257 ESNGTDDPDNSDNIL
+257 ESDNSGNIL

-281 EAEEPQSEDEAEKK
+281 EDEDEAEKK

-309 FGEPSEKP
+309 FGEPTEEP

-339 PMKSLSEPTKS
+339 PMKTLSEPTQN

-473 GGIGDDEPQEDEDQP
+473 GGLGDDEPQEDENPP
-488 EEEEEEPD
+488 EEKEDEPE
-496 EQPEEKKKRSEKA
+496 EQPEKKRKHSEKA

-549 LLLVPKILEW
+549 LLLIPKILEW

-604 VTGGAVGGLTFVLA
+604 VTGGAVGGLTFILA
-618 FVQAILSFFNKSPE
+618 LVQTILSFFNKSPE

-777 IPLYLENRKLNSD
+777 IPLYLENRKLNSE

-931 AAMFVFNYAEDAS
+931 AAMFVFNYAEDTS

-979 AQKDVKM
+979 AQKDIKM

-995 SAYRDSVVNSAP
+995 SAYRDSVVDSAP

>member
-1 MENKPS
+1 
-7 DKQSNMPLD
+7 MPLD
-16 KILYRVAKIESDRG
+16 KVLYQVAKIEHDSG

-35 WAITDIDDLIA
+35 WKITDIDDLIA
-46 STDTDSATL
+46 STDADSTAL
-55 YDDDDDELLMSIAYY
+55 DYDDDDELLMSIAYY

-78 TSSER
+78 ISSEY
-83 EPIYAD
+83 ETIYTD
-89 PNEPESEPDEEPE
+89 PKEPESEPDEEPE
-102 AELAEPETP
+102 PKEAEPENP
-111 ADEPEAPAETESEE
+111 ADEPEASAEAEAEE
-125 PAALAES
+125 PAEPAES
-132 DEAEQTAEN
+132 DEAEQTVEN
-141 EESIETEKLEEPASE
+141 KEPVSEVSFAKPEETE
-156 ASFAESEET
+156 
-165 QSAGETYFTQSE
+165 SAGESYFTEPE
-177 SEAAAEAPEEPEE
+177 SEAATESPAEPEE
-190 AEAVQGSADEA
+190 TEAAQESVDEI
-201 ESEAEE
+201 EPEAEE
-207 AAAEEVA
+207 VKAEKVP

-222 SDSKFELSVVKTDS
+222 SDSKIELSVVKADG
-236 EDEEATQETE
+236 EDDDIQESE
-246 PKNEADTDESD
+246 PKDEVDTDESNKTD
-257 ESNGTDDPDNSDNIL
+257 ESDNSDNIL

-281 EAEEPQSEDEAEKK
+281 EDEDEAEKK

-309 FGEPSEKP
+309 FGEPTEEP
-317 EEDSERESRAIP
+317 VEDSERESRAIP

-339 PMKSLSEPTKS
+339 PMKSLSEPTQN

-397 PQVIPAEEFVGSGD
+397 PQVIPAEEFVGSVD

-473 GGIGDDEPQEDEDQP
+473 GGLGDDEPQEDENLP
-488 EEEEEEPD
+488 EEKED
-496 EQPEEKKKRSEKA
+496 EPEEQHEKKKKRSEKA

-549 LLLVPKILEW
+549 LLLIPKILEW

-589 FPNILSGVKALANGR
+589 LPNILSGVKALANSR
-604 VTGGAVGGLTFVLA
+604 VTGGAVGGLTFILA
-618 FVQAILSFFNKSPE
+618 LVQTILSFFNKSPE

-777 IPLYLENRKLNSD
+777 IPLYLENRKLNSE

-931 AAMFVFNYAEDAS
+931 AAMFVFNYAEDTS

-979 AQKDVKM
+979 AQKDIKM

-995 SAYRDSVVNSAP
+995 SAYRDSVVDSAP

-1068 VIVQTAIVAF
+1068 VIVQAAIVAF

>member
-1 MENKPS
+1 MENKSS
-7 DKQSNMPLD
+7 DRRGKISLD
-16 KILYRVAKIESDRG
+16 KIVREIAELESSRG

-35 WAITDIDDLIA
+35 WSLSDIDELIA
-46 STDTDSATL
+46 STNAVSPVPADE
-55 YDDDDDELLMSIAYY
+55 DDAELLTSIQYY
-70 KNRYSDDD
+70 EDAYSDDKAFGY
-78 TSSER
+78 
-83 EPIYAD
+83 EPV
-89 PNEPESEPDEEPE
+89 PEPEPEYEPE
-102 AELAEPETP
+102 ETAEPEQG
-111 ADEPEAPAETESEE
+111 ADEPDVDISDKTEDEVPAEPEEANEAPAEAE
-125 PAALAES
+125 PADEMPAE
-132 DEAEQTAEN
+132 EAVP
-141 EESIETEKLEEPASE
+141 EK
-156 ASFAESEET
+156 T
-165 QSAGETYFTQSE
+165 DSAPVE
-177 SEAAAEAPEEPEE
+177 AEAPEEEPDGAP
-190 AEAVQGSADEA
+190 AEDADEA
-201 ESEAEE
+201 LAEDG
-207 AAAEEVA
+207 EE
-214 ADESEDIY
+214 IY
-222 SDSKFELSVVKTDS
+222 SDSNFELSVAESDGDGDT
-236 EDEEATQETE
+236 
-246 PKNEADTDESD
+246 DTDE
-257 ESNGTDDPDNSDNIL
+257 NR
-272 TLHGEEEES
+272 
-281 EAEEPQSEDEAEKK
+281 EAEREKVVPLNGEDETPQDGAEEKK
-295 PTVEELFGAPASRY
+295 PTVEELFGAPAARY
-309 FGEPSEKP
+309 FGEPADET
-317 EEDSERESRAIP
+317 EDDSENEERAVP
-329 GLFGDTVVFG
+329 GLFDDTVVFG
-339 PMKSLSEPTKS
+339 PMKTLSEPTRK
-350 KPDDE
+350 DGDE
-355 YKTKLMTAIGSAKA
+355 YKTKLISAIGSANA
-369 PQSAETIEKPGVILK
+369 PQSSETIEKPGVILK

-397 PQVIPAEEFVGSGD
+397 PKVIPAEDFVGSEND
-411 DKPASIED
+411 TASSIED

-427 GNQPEEEQMMLSG
+427 ENRPEEEQMMLSG

-453 ELRSELDKKRAEKKK
+453 ELRDELSKKRAEKKK

-473 GGIGDDEPQEDEDQP
+473 SNLDENEPQQEESRP
-488 EEEEEEPD
+488 EEKAEEPE
-496 EQPEEKKKRSEKA
+496 EQPKKKKKRSEKA

-515 PEQRGRVYNSLKNA
+515 PEQRGRIYNSLKNA
-529 ASQFKT
+529 ATQLKT
-535 SVIGLCVLEGVSLL
+535 SAIGLCVIEGVALL

-574 AAANIVLLLASFYLA
+574 AAANLVLLLASFYLA
-589 FPNILSGVKALANGR
+589 FPCILSGMKALAKGR
-604 VTGGAVGGLTFVLA
+604 VTGGAAGGITFILA
-618 FVQAILSFFNKSPE
+618 LVQTVLSFFNKSPE
-632 GASGMFYCAA
+632 GASGVFYCSAA
-642 AIFALLMTAEN
+642 VFALLMTAEN
-653 SSRGTARVMQNFLFC
+653 GSRGSARVMQNFLFC

-682 ESEKDAFEVGRALK
+682 ESEKDAFEVGRSLK
-696 MGNPDILYSGR
+696 MGNPDILYSGK
-707 VEFPADFIKNS
+707 VKFPAEFIKNS

-726 CIKRSLIISSAVS
+726 CVKRSLIISSAVS

-749 TKDIFQAF
+749 TRDFFQAF

-777 IPLYLENRKLNSD
+777 IPLYLENRKLNSE
-790 GGMIAGYDAALE
+790 GGMIAGYDAAVE

-808 ASVDSADLFDRAAC
+808 AAVDSADLFDRAAC

-905 VPLKSEEDKVKRNG
+905 VPLKSDEDKVKRNG

-944 LKDSI
+944 LKESL

-979 AQKDVKM
+979 AQKDIKM
-986 TLSHGARIF
+986 TFSHGARIF
-995 SAYRDSVVNSAP
+995 SAYRDSVVDSAP

-1032 ASRWAVFALIVQAV
+1032 ASRWAVFALIMQAV

-1068 VIVQTAIVAF
+1068 VTVQCATVLF

-1083 KFKR
+1083 KFKK

>member
-1 MENKPS
+1 
-7 DKQSNMPLD
+7 MPLD
-16 KILYRVAKIESDRG
+16 KVLYQVAKIEHDSG

-35 WAITDIDDLIA
+35 WKITDIDDLIA
-46 STDTDSATL
+46 STDADSTAL
-55 YDDDDDELLMSIAYY
+55 DYDDDDELLMSIAYY

-78 TSSER
+78 ISSEY
-83 EPIYAD
+83 ETIYTD
-89 PNEPESEPDEEPE
+89 PKEPESEPDEEPE
-102 AELAEPETP
+102 PEEAEPENP
-111 ADEPEAPAETESEE
+111 ADEPETSAEAETEE
-125 PAALAES
+125 PAEPVES
-132 DEAEQTAEN
+132 DEAEQTVEN
-141 EESIETEKLEEPASE
+141 KEPVSEVSFAKPEETE
-156 ASFAESEET
+156 
-165 QSAGETYFTQSE
+165 SAGESYFE
-177 SEAAAEAPEEPEE
+177 SEAVTESPAEPEE
-190 AEAVQGSADEA
+190 AEAAQESADEI
-201 ESEAEE
+201 EPEAEE
-207 AAAEEVA
+207 VKAEKVP

-222 SDSKFELSVVKTDS
+222 SDSEFELSVVKADG
-236 EDEEATQETE
+236 EDDDIQESE
-246 PKNEADTDESD
+246 PKDEVDTDESNKTD
-257 ESNGTDDPDNSDNIL
+257 ESDNSDNIL

-281 EAEEPQSEDEAEKK
+281 EDEDEAEKK

-309 FGEPSEKP
+309 FGEPTEEP

-339 PMKSLSEPTKS
+339 PMKSLSEPTQN

-397 PQVIPAEEFVGSGD
+397 PQVIPAEEFVGSED

-473 GGIGDDEPQEDEDQP
+473 GGLGDDEPQEDENL
-488 EEEEEEPD
+488 
-496 EQPEEKKKRSEKA
+496 PEEKEDEPEEQPKKKRKHSEKA

-549 LLLVPKILEW
+549 LLLIPKILEW

-604 VTGGAVGGLTFVLA
+604 VTGGAVGGLTFILA
-618 FVQAILSFFNKSPE
+618 LVQTILSFFNKSPE

-642 AIFALLMTAEN
+642 TIFALLMTAEN

-777 IPLYLENRKLNSD
+777 IPLYLENRKLNSE

-979 AQKDVKM
+979 AQKDIKM

-995 SAYRDSVVNSAP
+995 SAYRDSVVDSAP

-1068 VIVQTAIVAF
+1068 VIVQAAIVAF

>member
-1 MENKPS
+1 
-7 DKQSNMPLD
+7 MPLD
-16 KILYRVAKIESDRG
+16 KVLYQVAKIEHDSG

-35 WAITDIDDLIA
+35 WKITDIDDLIA
-46 STDTDSATL
+46 STDADSTAL
-55 YDDDDDELLMSIAYY
+55 DYDDDDELLMSIAYY

-78 TSSER
+78 ISSEY
-83 EPIYAD
+83 ETIYTD
-89 PNEPESEPDEEPE
+89 PKEPESEPDEEPE
-102 AELAEPETP
+102 PEEAEPENP
-111 ADEPEAPAETESEE
+111 ADEPESSAEAETEE
-125 PAALAES
+125 PAEPAES
-132 DEAEQTAEN
+132 DEAEQTVEN
-141 EESIETEKLEEPASE
+141 KEPVSEVSFAKPEETE
-156 ASFAESEET
+156 
-165 QSAGETYFTQSE
+165 SAGESYFE
-177 SEAAAEAPEEPEE
+177 SEAATEAPAEPKE
-190 AEAVQGSADEA
+190 AEAAQESADEI
-201 ESEAEE
+201 EPEAEE
-207 AAAEEVA
+207 VKAENVP

-222 SDSKFELSVVKTDS
+222 SDSEFELSVVKADD
-236 EDEEATQETE
+236 EDDDIQESE
-246 PKNEADTDESD
+246 PKDEVDTDES
-257 ESNGTDDPDNSDNIL
+257 DNSDNIL

-281 EAEEPQSEDEAEKK
+281 EDEDEAEKK

-309 FGEPSEKP
+309 FGEPTEEP

-339 PMKSLSEPTKS
+339 PMKSLSEPTQN

-473 GGIGDDEPQEDEDQP
+473 GGLGDDEPQEDENL
-488 EEEEEEPD
+488 
-496 EQPEEKKKRSEKA
+496 PEEKEDEPEEQHEKKKKHSEKT

-515 PEQRGRVYNSLKNA
+515 PEQRGRVYNRLKNA

-549 LLLVPKILEW
+549 LLLIPKILEW

-604 VTGGAVGGLTFVLA
+604 VTGGAVGGLTFILA
-618 FVQAILSFFNKSPE
+618 LVQTILSFFNKSPE

-777 IPLYLENRKLNSD
+777 IPLYLENRKLNSE

-979 AQKDVKM
+979 AQKDIKM

-995 SAYRDSVVNSAP
+995 SAYRDSVVDSAP

>member
-1 MENKPS
+1 
-7 DKQSNMPLD
+7 MPLD
-16 KILYRVAKIESDRG
+16 KVLYQVAKIEHDSG

-35 WAITDIDDLIA
+35 WEITDIDDLIA
-46 STDTDSATL
+46 STDADSTAL
-55 YDDDDDELLMSIAYY
+55 DYDDDDELLMSIAYY

-78 TSSER
+78 ISSEY
-83 EPIYAD
+83 ETIYTD
-89 PNEPESEPDEEPE
+89 PKEPESEPDEEPE
-102 AELAEPETP
+102 PEEAEPENP
-111 ADEPEAPAETESEE
+111 ADEPEASAEAETEE
-125 PAALAES
+125 PAEPIES
-132 DEAEQTAEN
+132 DEAEQTVEN
-141 EESIETEKLEEPASE
+141 KEPVSEVSFAKPEETE
-156 ASFAESEET
+156 
-165 QSAGETYFTQSE
+165 SAGESYFE
-177 SEAAAEAPEEPEE
+177 SEAVTESPAEPEE
-190 AEAVQGSADEA
+190 AEAAQESADEI
-201 ESEAEE
+201 EPEAEE
-207 AAAEEVA
+207 VKAEKVP

-222 SDSKFELSVVKTDS
+222 SDSEFELSVVKADG
-236 EDEEATQETE
+236 EDDDIQESE
-246 PKNEADTDESD
+246 PKDEVDTDESNKTD
-257 ESNGTDDPDNSDNIL
+257 ESDNSDNIL

-281 EAEEPQSEDEAEKK
+281 EDEDEAEKK

-309 FGEPSEKP
+309 FGEPTEEP

-339 PMKSLSEPTKS
+339 PMKSLSEPTQN

-397 PQVIPAEEFVGSGD
+397 PQVIPAEEFVGSED

-473 GGIGDDEPQEDEDQP
+473 GGLGDDEPQEDENL
-488 EEEEEEPD
+488 
-496 EQPEEKKKRSEKA
+496 PEEKEDEPEEQPKKKRKHSEKA

-549 LLLVPKILEW
+549 LLLIPKILEW

-604 VTGGAVGGLTFVLA
+604 VTGGAVGGLTFILA
-618 FVQAILSFFNKSPE
+618 LVQTILSFFNKSPE

-777 IPLYLENRKLNSD
+777 IPLYLENRKLNSE

-841 AVAIVLKSGGPLTD
+841 AVAIVLKSDGPLTD

-979 AQKDVKM
+979 AQKDIKM

-995 SAYRDSVVNSAP
+995 SAYRDSVVDSAP

-1068 VIVQTAIVAF
+1068 VIVQAAIVAF

>member
-1 MENKPS
+1 
-7 DKQSNMPLD
+7 MPLD
-16 KILYRVAKIESDRG
+16 KVLYQVAKIEHDSG

-35 WAITDIDDLIA
+35 WEITDIDDLIA
-46 STDTDSATL
+46 STDADSTAL
-55 YDDDDDELLMSIAYY
+55 DYDDDDELLMSIAYY

-78 TSSER
+78 ISSEY
-83 EPIYAD
+83 ETIYTD
-89 PNEPESEPDEEPE
+89 PKEPESEPDEEPE
-102 AELAEPETP
+102 PEEAEPENP
-111 ADEPEAPAETESEE
+111 ADEPEASAEAETEE
-125 PAALAES
+125 PAEPVES
-132 DEAEQTAEN
+132 DEAEQTVEN
-141 EESIETEKLEEPASE
+141 KEPVSEVSFAKPEETE
-156 ASFAESEET
+156 
-165 QSAGETYFTQSE
+165 SAGESYFE
-177 SEAAAEAPEEPEE
+177 SEAVTESPAEPEE
-190 AEAVQGSADEA
+190 AEAAQESADEI
-201 ESEAEE
+201 EPEAEE
-207 AAAEEVA
+207 VKAEKVP

-222 SDSKFELSVVKTDS
+222 SDSEFELSVVKADG
-236 EDEEATQETE
+236 EDDDIQESE
-246 PKNEADTDESD
+246 PKDEVDTDESNKTD
-257 ESNGTDDPDNSDNIL
+257 ESDNSDNIL

-281 EAEEPQSEDEAEKK
+281 EDEDEAEKK

-309 FGEPSEKP
+309 FGEPTEEP

-339 PMKSLSEPTKS
+339 PMKSLSEPTQN

-397 PQVIPAEEFVGSGD
+397 PQVIPAEEFVGSED

-473 GGIGDDEPQEDEDQP
+473 GGLGDDEPQEDENL
-488 EEEEEEPD
+488 
-496 EQPEEKKKRSEKA
+496 PEEKEDEPEEQPKKKRKHSEKA

-549 LLLVPKILEW
+549 LLLIPKILEW

-604 VTGGAVGGLTFVLA
+604 VTGGAVGGLTFILA
-618 FVQAILSFFNKSPE
+618 LVQTILSFFNKSPE
-632 GASGMFYCAA
+632 GASGMFYCTA

-777 IPLYLENRKLNSD
+777 IPLYLENRKLNSE

-979 AQKDVKM
+979 AQKDIKM

-995 SAYRDSVVNSAP
+995 SAYRDSVVDSAP

-1068 VIVQTAIVAF
+1068 VIVQAAIVAF

>member
-1 MENKPS
+1 
-7 DKQSNMPLD
+7 MPLD
-16 KILYRVAKIESDRG
+16 KVLYQVAKIKHDSG

-35 WAITDIDDLIA
+35 WEITDIDDLIA
-46 STDTDSATL
+46 STYADSTAL
-55 YDDDDDELLMSIAYY
+55 DYDDDDELLMSIAYY
-70 KNRYSDDD
+70 KDRYSDDD
-78 TSSER
+78 ISSEY
-83 EPIYAD
+83 ETIYTD
-89 PNEPESEPDEEPE
+89 PKEPESEPDEEPE
-102 AELAEPETP
+102 PEEAEPENP
-111 ADEPEAPAETESEE
+111 ADEPEASAEAETEE
-125 PAALAES
+125 PAEPAES
-132 DEAEQTAEN
+132 DETEQTVEN
-141 EESIETEKLEEPASE
+141 KEPVSEVSFAKPEETEL
-156 ASFAESEET
+156 
-165 QSAGETYFTQSE
+165 AGESYFTEPE
-177 SEAAAEAPEEPEE
+177 SEAATESPAEPEE
-190 AEAVQGSADEA
+190 AEAAQESADEI
-201 ESEAEE
+201 EPEAEKVK
-207 AAAEEVA
+207 AEKVP

-222 SDSKFELSVVKTDS
+222 SDSKFELSVVKADG
-236 EDEEATQETE
+236 EDDDIQESE
-246 PKNEADTDESD
+246 PKDEVDTDESNKTD
-257 ESNGTDDPDNSDNIL
+257 ESDNSDNIL

-281 EAEEPQSEDEAEKK
+281 EDEDEAEKK

-309 FGEPSEKP
+309 FGEPTEEP

-339 PMKSLSEPTKS
+339 PMKTLSEPTQN

-411 DKPASIED
+411 NKPASIED

-473 GGIGDDEPQEDEDQP
+473 SGLGDDEPQEDENL
-488 EEEEEEPD
+488 
-496 EQPEEKKKRSEKA
+496 PEEKEDEPEEQHEKKKKHSEKA

-549 LLLVPKILEW
+549 LLLIPKILEW

-589 FPNILSGVKALANGR
+589 FPNIFSGVKALANGR
-604 VTGGAVGGLTFVLA
+604 VTGGAVGGLTFILA
-618 FVQAILSFFNKSPE
+618 LVQTILSFFNKSPE

-777 IPLYLENRKLNSD
+777 IPLYLENRKLNSE

-979 AQKDVKM
+979 AQKDIKM

-995 SAYRDSVVNSAP
+995 SAYRDSVVDSAP

-1068 VIVQTAIVAF
+1068 VIVQAAIVAF

>member
-1 MENKPS
+1 
-7 DKQSNMPLD
+7 MPLD
-16 KILYRVAKIESDRG
+16 KVLYQVAKIEHDSG

-35 WAITDIDDLIA
+35 WKITDIDDLIA
-46 STDTDSATL
+46 STDADSTAL
-55 YDDDDDELLMSIAYY
+55 DYDDDDELLISIAYY

-78 TSSER
+78 ISSEY
-83 EPIYAD
+83 ETIYTD
-89 PNEPESEPDEEPE
+89 PKEPESEPDEEPE
-102 AELAEPETP
+102 PEEAEPENP
-111 ADEPEAPAETESEE
+111 VDEPEVSAEAEAEE
-125 PAALAES
+125 PAEPAES
-132 DEAEQTAEN
+132 DEAEQTVEN
-141 EESIETEKLEEPASE
+141 KEPVSEMSFAKPEETE
-156 ASFAESEET
+156 
-165 QSAGETYFTQSE
+165 SAGESYFE
-177 SEAAAEAPEEPEE
+177 SEAATESPAEPEE
-190 AEAVQGSADEA
+190 TEAAQESADEI
-201 ESEAEE
+201 EPEAEKVK
-207 AAAEEVA
+207 AEEVP

-222 SDSKFELSVVKTDS
+222 SDSKIELSVVKANG
-236 EDEEATQETE
+236 EDDDIQESE
-246 PKNEADTDESD
+246 PKDEVDTDESNKTD
-257 ESNGTDDPDNSDNIL
+257 ESDNSDNIL

-281 EAEEPQSEDEAEKK
+281 EDEDEAEKK

-309 FGEPSEKP
+309 FGEPTEEP

-339 PMKSLSEPTKS
+339 PMKSLSEPTQN

-411 DKPASIED
+411 DRPASIED

-453 ELRSELDKKRAEKKK
+453 ELRSELDKRRAEKKK

-473 GGIGDDEPQEDEDQP
+473 GGLGDDEPQEDENL
-488 EEEEEEPD
+488 
-496 EQPEEKKKRSEKA
+496 PEEKEDEPEEQPKEKRKHSEKA

-549 LLLVPKILEW
+549 LLLIPKILEW

-604 VTGGAVGGLTFVLA
+604 VTGGAVGGLTFILA
-618 FVQAILSFFNKSPE
+618 LVQTILSFFNKSPE

-653 SSRGTARVMQNFLFC
+653 SSRGTARVIQNFLFC

-777 IPLYLENRKLNSD
+777 IPLYLENRKLNSE

-979 AQKDVKM
+979 AQKDIKM

-995 SAYRDSVVNSAP
+995 SAYRDSVVDSAP

-1068 VIVQTAIVAF
+1068 VIVQAAIVAF

>member
-1 MENKPS
+1 
-7 DKQSNMPLD
+7 MPLD
-16 KILYRVAKIESDRG
+16 KVLYQVAKIEHDSG

-35 WAITDIDDLIA
+35 WKITDIDDLIA
-46 STDTDSATL
+46 STDADSTAL
-55 YDDDDDELLMSIAYY
+55 DYDDDDELLMSIAYY

-78 TSSER
+78 ISSEY
-83 EPIYAD
+83 ETIYTD
-89 PNEPESEPDEEPE
+89 PKEPEAEPDEEPE
-102 AELAEPETP
+102 PEEAEPENP
-111 ADEPEAPAETESEE
+111 ADEPEASAEAETEE
-125 PAALAES
+125 PAEPAES
-132 DEAEQTAEN
+132 DEAEQTVEN
-141 EESIETEKLEEPASE
+141 KEPVSEVSFAKPEETE
-156 ASFAESEET
+156 
-165 QSAGETYFTQSE
+165 SAGESYFTEPE
-177 SEAAAEAPEEPEE
+177 SEAATESPAEPEE
-190 AEAVQGSADEA
+190 AEAAQESADEI
-201 ESEAEE
+201 EPEAEE
-207 AAAEEVA
+207 VKAEEVP

-222 SDSKFELSVVKTDS
+222 SDSKIELSVVKADG
-236 EDEEATQETE
+236 ENDDIQESE
-246 PKNEADTDESD
+246 PKDEVDTDESNKTD
-257 ESNGTDDPDNSDNIL
+257 ESDNSDNIL

-281 EAEEPQSEDEAEKK
+281 EDEDEAEKK

-309 FGEPSEKP
+309 FGEPTEEP
-317 EEDSERESRAIP
+317 GEDSERESRAIP

-339 PMKSLSEPTKS
+339 PMKSLSEPTQN

-473 GGIGDDEPQEDEDQP
+473 GGLGDDEPQEDENL
-488 EEEEEEPD
+488 
-496 EQPEEKKKRSEKA
+496 PEEKEDEPEEQHEKKRKHSEKA

-549 LLLVPKILEW
+549 LLLIPKILEW

-604 VTGGAVGGLTFVLA
+604 VTGGAVGGLTFILA
-618 FVQAILSFFNKSPE
+618 LVQTILSFFNKSPE

-777 IPLYLENRKLNSD
+777 IPLYLENRKLNSE

-979 AQKDVKM
+979 AQKDIKM

-995 SAYRDSVVNSAP
+995 SAYRDSVVDSAP

-1068 VIVQTAIVAF
+1068 VIVQAAIVAF

>member
-7 DKQSNMPLD
+7 DKRSNMPLD
-16 KILYRVAKIESDRG
+16 KVLYQVAKIEHDSG

-35 WAITDIDDLIA
+35 WKITDIDDLIA
-46 STDTDSATL
+46 STGTDSTAL
-55 YDDDDDELLMSIAYY
+55 DYDDDDELLMSIAYY

-78 TSSER
+78 ISSEY
-83 EPIYAD
+83 ETIYTD
-89 PNEPESEPDEEPE
+89 PKEPESEPDEEPE
-102 AELAEPETP
+102 PELAEPENP
-111 ADEPEAPAETESEE
+111 ADEPEASAEAETEE
-125 PAALAES
+125 PAEPAES
-132 DEAEQTAEN
+132 DEAAQTVEN
-141 EESIETEKLEEPASE
+141 KEPVSEVSFAKPEETE
-156 ASFAESEET
+156 
-165 QSAGETYFTQSE
+165 SAGESYFE
-177 SEAAAEAPEEPEE
+177 SEAATESPAEPEE
-190 AEAVQGSADEA
+190 AEAAQESADEA
-201 ESEAEE
+201 ETESKDVK
-207 AAAEEVA
+207 AEEVPD
-214 ADESEDIY
+214 DENEDIY
-222 SDSKFELSVVKTDS
+222 SDSKFELSVVKADS
-236 EDEEATQETE
+236 EDDDIQESETE
-246 PKNEADTDESD
+246 NEDNTDESD
-257 ESNGTDDPDNSDNIL
+257 ESNETDEQNKDDNIL

-281 EAEEPQSEDEAEKK
+281 EDEDEAEKK

-309 FGEPSEKP
+309 FGEPSEEP

-339 PMKSLSEPTKS
+339 PMKSLSEPTQN

-355 YKTKLMTAIGSAKA
+355 YKTKLMTAIGSAKE

-473 GGIGDDEPQEDEDQP
+473 SGLGDDEPQEDENL
-488 EEEEEEPD
+488 
-496 EQPEEKKKRSEKA
+496 PEEKGDEPEEQHEKKKKHSEKA

-549 LLLVPKILEW
+549 LLLIPKILEW

-604 VTGGAVGGLTFVLA
+604 VTGGAVGGLTFILA
-618 FVQAILSFFNKSPE
+618 LVQTILSFFNKSPE

-777 IPLYLENRKLNSD
+777 IPLYLENRKLNSE

-979 AQKDVKM
+979 AQKDIKM

-995 SAYRDSVVNSAP
+995 SAYRDSVVDSAP

-1068 VIVQTAIVAF
+1068 VIVQAVIVAF

>member
-1 MENKPS
+1 MENRSS
-7 DKQSNMPLD
+7 DKRSKISLD
-16 KILYRVAKIESDRG
+16 RVLREVAELENSRG
-30 EPDKI
+30 EPDRI
-35 WAITDIDDLIA
+35 WSLSDIDDLLA
-46 STDTDSATL
+46 STDTDSSSPADE
-55 YDDDDDELLMSIAYY
+55 DDTELLTSIQYY
-70 KNRYSDDD
+70 EDRYSDDD
-78 TSSER
+78 TPSES
-83 EPIYAD
+83 EPIYTQQRAEEPAD
-89 PNEPESEPDEEPE
+89 RTAEPVKEPE
-102 AELAEPETP
+102 AEIVDEAEAEPEIP
-111 ADEPEAPAETESEE
+111 SAEAEIAAEPEIEESAESDDAEQADEESVEGEEPVSEESFSELEETESVGESYFTESAAEVPTE
-125 PAALAES
+125 PEKAEAAQEIAN
-132 DEAEQTAEN
+132 EAEPE
-141 EESIETEKLEEPASE
+141 IE
-156 ASFAESEET
+156 
-165 QSAGETYFTQSE
+165 
-177 SEAAAEAPEEPEE
+177 EAPVEE
-190 AEAVQGSADEA
+190 A
-201 ESEAEE
+201 
-207 AAAEEVA
+207 A

-222 SDSKFELSVVKTDS
+222 SDSKLELSVVKADG
-236 EDEEATQETE
+236 EDDDVYESD
-246 PKNEADTDESD
+246 NEVDTDESD
-257 ESNGTDDPDNSDNIL
+257 ESDETDESDKDDNIL
-272 TLHGEEEES
+272 TLHGEEEE
-281 EAEEPQSEDEAEKK
+281 PKDEDEAEKK

-309 FGEPSEKP
+309 FGEPTEEP

-339 PMKSLSEPTKS
+339 PMKSLSEPAQS

-355 YKTKLMTAIGSAKA
+355 YKTKLMAAIGSAKA

-473 GGIGDDEPQEDEDQP
+473 SGLGDDEPQEDENL
-488 EEEEEEPD
+488 
-496 EQPEEKKKRSEKA
+496 PEEKEDEPEKQPEKKKKHSEKA

-535 SVIGLCVLEGVSLL
+535 SVIGLCVLECVSLL

-604 VTGGAVGGLTFVLA
+604 VTGGAVGGLTFILA
-618 FVQAILSFFNKSPE
+618 LVQTILSFFNKSPE

-777 IPLYLENRKLNSD
+777 IPLYLENRKLNAE

-979 AQKDVKM
+979 AQKDIKM

-995 SAYRDSVVNSAP
+995 SAYRDSVVDSAP

-1068 VIVQTAIVAF
+1068 VVVQAAIVAF

-1083 KFKR
+1083 KFKK

>member
-1 MENKPS
+1 MENKSS
-7 DKQSNMPLD
+7 DRQGKISLD
-16 KILYRVAKIESDRG
+16 KIVREIAELESSRG

-35 WAITDIDDLIA
+35 WSLSDIDELIA
-46 STDTDSATL
+46 STNAVSPVPADE
-55 YDDDDDELLMSIAYY
+55 DDAELLTSIQYY
-70 KNRYSDDD
+70 EDAYSDDKA
-78 TSSER
+78 SGYEPVR
-83 EPIYAD
+83 EP
-89 PNEPESEPDEEPE
+89 EPEYEPE
-102 AELAEPETP
+102 ETAEPEQG
-111 ADEPEAPAETESEE
+111 ADEPDVDISDKTDDEAPAE
-125 PAALAES
+125 
-132 DEAEQTAEN
+132 
-141 EESIETEKLEEPASE
+141 
-156 ASFAESEET
+156 
-165 QSAGETYFTQSE
+165 
-177 SEAAAEAPEEPEE
+177 PEE
-190 AEAVQGSADEA
+190 ANKAPAEAEPADEMPAEEAVPEEAVEAPAEEEPDGAPAKAADEA
-201 ESEAEE
+201 PAEDG
-207 AAAEEVA
+207 EE
-214 ADESEDIY
+214 IY
-222 SDSKFELSVVKTDS
+222 SDSKFELSVAESDG
-236 EDEEATQETE
+236 
-246 PKNEADTDESD
+246 DTDTDGAER
-257 ESNGTDDPDNSDNIL
+257 ENVVPLNGEDKTPQD
-272 TLHGEEEES
+272 G
-281 EAEEPQSEDEAEKK
+281 AEEKK
-295 PTVEELFGAPASRY
+295 PTVEELFGAPAARY
-309 FGEPSEKP
+309 FGEPA
-317 EEDSERESRAIP
+317 EETEDDSENEERAVP
-329 GLFGDTVVFG
+329 GLFDDTVVFG
-339 PMKSLSEPTKS
+339 PMKTLSEPTRK
-350 KPDDE
+350 DGDE
-355 YKTKLMTAIGSAKA
+355 YKTKLISAIGSANA
-369 PQSAETIEKPGVILK
+369 PQSSETIEKPGVILK

-397 PQVIPAEEFVGSGD
+397 PKVIPAEDFVGSEND
-411 DKPASIED
+411 TASSIED
-419 QPFTNPAA
+419 RPFTNPAA
-427 GNQPEEEQMMLSG
+427 ENRPEEEQMMLSG

-453 ELRSELDKKRAEKKK
+453 ELSKKRAEKKK

-473 GGIGDDEPQEDEDQP
+473 SNLDENEPQQEESRP
-488 EEEEEEPD
+488 EEKAEEPE
-496 EQPEEKKKRSEKA
+496 EQPKKKKKRSEKA

-515 PEQRGRVYNSLKNA
+515 PEQRGRIYNSLKNA
-529 ASQFKT
+529 ATQLKT
-535 SVIGLCVLEGVSLL
+535 SAIGLCVIEGVALL

-574 AAANIVLLLASFYLA
+574 AAANLVLLLASFYLA
-589 FPNILSGVKALANGR
+589 FPCILSGVKALAKGR
-604 VTGGAVGGLTFVLA
+604 VTGGAAGGITFILA
-618 FVQAILSFFNKSPE
+618 LVQTVLSFFNKSPE
-632 GASGMFYCAA
+632 GASGVFYCSAA
-642 AIFALLMTAEN
+642 VFALLMTAEN
-653 SSRGTARVMQNFLFC
+653 GSRGSARVMQNFLFC

-682 ESEKDAFEVGRALK
+682 ESEKDAFEVGRSLK
-696 MGNPDILYSGR
+696 MGNPDILYSGK
-707 VEFPADFIKNS
+707 VKFPAEFIKNS

-726 CIKRSLIISSAVS
+726 CVKRSLIISSAVS

-749 TKDIFQAF
+749 TRDFFQAF

-777 IPLYLENRKLNSD
+777 IPLYLENRKLNSE
-790 GGMIAGYDAALE
+790 GGMIAGYDAAVE

-808 ASVDSADLFDRAAC
+808 AAVDSADLFDRAAC

-905 VPLKSEEDKVKRNG
+905 VPLKSDEDKVKRNG

-944 LKDSI
+944 LKESL

-979 AQKDVKM
+979 AQKDIKM
-986 TLSHGARIF
+986 TFSHGARIF
-995 SAYRDSVVNSAP
+995 SAYRDSVVDSAP

-1032 ASRWAVFALIVQAV
+1032 ASRWAVFALIMQAV

-1068 VIVQTAIVAF
+1068 VTVQCATVLF

-1083 KFKR
+1083 KFKK

>member
-1 MENKPS
+1 
-7 DKQSNMPLD
+7 MPLD
-16 KILYRVAKIESDRG
+16 KVLYQVAKIEHDSG

-35 WAITDIDDLIA
+35 WKITDIDDLIA
-46 STDTDSATL
+46 STDADSTAL
-55 YDDDDDELLMSIAYY
+55 DYDDDDELLMSIAYY

-78 TSSER
+78 ISSEY
-83 EPIYAD
+83 ETIYTD
-89 PNEPESEPDEEPE
+89 PKEPESEPDEEPE
-102 AELAEPETP
+102 SEEAEPENP
-111 ADEPEAPAETESEE
+111 ADEPEASAEAEAEEPAEPAESDVAEQTVENKEPVSEVPFAKPEETES
-125 PAALAES
+125 
-132 DEAEQTAEN
+132 
-141 EESIETEKLEEPASE
+141 
-156 ASFAESEET
+156 
-165 QSAGETYFTQSE
+165 AGESYFE
-177 SEAAAEAPEEPEE
+177 SEAATESPAEPEE
-190 AEAVQGSADEA
+190 TEAVQESADEI
-201 ESEAEE
+201 EPEAEE
-207 AAAEEVA
+207 VKAEEVP

-222 SDSKFELSVVKTDS
+222 SDSKIELSVVKADG
-236 EDEEATQETE
+236 EDDDIQESE
-246 PKNEADTDESD
+246 PKDEVDTDESNKTD
-257 ESNGTDDPDNSDNIL
+257 ESDNSDNIL

-281 EAEEPQSEDEAEKK
+281 EDEDEAEKK

-309 FGEPSEKP
+309 FGEPTEEP

-339 PMKSLSEPTKS
+339 PMKSLSEPTQN

-369 PQSAETIEKPGVILK
+369 PQSTETIEKPGVILK

-411 DKPASIED
+411 NKPASIED
-419 QPFTNPAA
+419 QSFTNPAA

-473 GGIGDDEPQEDEDQP
+473 GGLGDDEPQEDENLP
-488 EEEEEEPD
+488 EEKEDEPE
-496 EQPEEKKKRSEKA
+496 EQPEKKRKHSEKA

-549 LLLVPKILEW
+549 LLLIPKILEW

-604 VTGGAVGGLTFVLA
+604 VTGGAVGGLTFILA
-618 FVQAILSFFNKSPE
+618 LVQTILSFFNKSPE

-777 IPLYLENRKLNSD
+777 IPLYLENRKLNSE
-790 GGMIAGYDAALE
+790 GGMIASYDAALE

-979 AQKDVKM
+979 AQKDIKM

-995 SAYRDSVVNSAP
+995 SAYRDSVVDSAP

-1068 VIVQTAIVAF
+1068 VIVQAAIVAF

>member
-7 DKQSNMPLD
+7 DKRSNMPLD
-16 KILYRVAKIESDRG
+16 KVLYQVAKIEHDSG

-35 WAITDIDDLIA
+35 WKITDIDDLIA
-46 STDTDSATL
+46 STDADSTAL
-55 YDDDDDELLMSIAYY
+55 DYDDDDELLMSIAYY

-78 TSSER
+78 ISSEY
-83 EPIYAD
+83 ETIYTD
-89 PNEPESEPDEEPE
+89 PKEPESEPDEEPE
-102 AELAEPETP
+102 PEEAEPENP
-111 ADEPEAPAETESEE
+111 ADEPEASAEAEAEEPAEPAESDVAEQTVENKEPVSEVPFAKPEETES
-125 PAALAES
+125 
-132 DEAEQTAEN
+132 
-141 EESIETEKLEEPASE
+141 
-156 ASFAESEET
+156 
-165 QSAGETYFTQSE
+165 AGESYFE
-177 SEAAAEAPEEPEE
+177 SEAATESPAEPEE
-190 AEAVQGSADEA
+190 TEAVQESADEI
-201 ESEAEE
+201 EPEAEE
-207 AAAEEVA
+207 VKAEEVP

-222 SDSKFELSVVKTDS
+222 SDSKIELSVVKADG
-236 EDEEATQETE
+236 EDDDIQESE
-246 PKNEADTDESD
+246 PKDEVDTDESNKTD
-257 ESNGTDDPDNSDNIL
+257 ESDNSDNIL

-281 EAEEPQSEDEAEKK
+281 EDEDEAEKK

-309 FGEPSEKP
+309 FGEPTEEP

-339 PMKSLSEPTKS
+339 PMKSLSEPTQN

-369 PQSAETIEKPGVILK
+369 PQSTETIEKPGVILK

-411 DKPASIED
+411 NKPASIED

-468 KFVLL
+468 KIVLL
-473 GGIGDDEPQEDEDQP
+473 GGLGDDEPQEDENL
-488 EEEEEEPD
+488 
-496 EQPEEKKKRSEKA
+496 PEEKEDEPEEQPKEKRKHSEKA

-549 LLLVPKILEW
+549 LLLIPKILEW

-604 VTGGAVGGLTFVLA
+604 VTGGAVGGLTFILA
-618 FVQAILSFFNKSPE
+618 LVQTILSFFNKSPE

-777 IPLYLENRKLNSD
+777 IPLYLENRKLNSE

-979 AQKDVKM
+979 AQKDIKM

-995 SAYRDSVVNSAP
+995 SAYRDSVVDSAP

>member
-1 MENKPS
+1 MENRSS
-7 DKQSNMPLD
+7 DKRSKISLD
-16 KILYRVAKIESDRG
+16 RVLREVAELENSRG
-30 EPDKI
+30 EPDRI
-35 WAITDIDDLIA
+35 WSLSDIDDLLA
-46 STDTDSATL
+46 STDTDSSSPADE
-55 YDDDDDELLMSIAYY
+55 DDTELLTSIQYY
-70 KNRYSDDD
+70 EDRYSDDD
-78 TSSER
+78 TPSES
-83 EPIYAD
+83 EPIYTQQGAEEPAD
-89 PNEPESEPDEEPE
+89 RTAEPVKEPE
-102 AELAEPETP
+102 AEIVDEAEAEPEIP
-111 ADEPEAPAETESEE
+111 SAEAEIAAEPEIEESAESDDAEQADEESVEGEEPVSEESFSELEETESVGESYFTESAAEVPTE
-125 PAALAES
+125 PEKAEAAQEIAN
-132 DEAEQTAEN
+132 EAEPE
-141 EESIETEKLEEPASE
+141 IE
-156 ASFAESEET
+156 
-165 QSAGETYFTQSE
+165 
-177 SEAAAEAPEEPEE
+177 EAPVEE
-190 AEAVQGSADEA
+190 A
-201 ESEAEE
+201 
-207 AAAEEVA
+207 A

-222 SDSKFELSVVKTDS
+222 SDSKLELSVVKADG
-236 EDEEATQETE
+236 EDDDVYESD
-246 PKNEADTDESD
+246 NEVDTDESD
-257 ESNGTDDPDNSDNIL
+257 ESDETDESDKDDNIL
-272 TLHGEEEES
+272 TLHGEEEE
-281 EAEEPQSEDEAEKK
+281 PKDEDEAEKK

-309 FGEPSEKP
+309 FGEPTEEPEK
-317 EEDSERESRAIP
+317 DSERESRAIP

-339 PMKSLSEPTKS
+339 PMKSLSEPAQS

-355 YKTKLMTAIGSAKA
+355 YKTKLMAAIGSAKA

-473 GGIGDDEPQEDEDQP
+473 SGLGDDEPQEDENL
-488 EEEEEEPD
+488 
-496 EQPEEKKKRSEKA
+496 PEEKEDEPEKQPEKKKKHSEKA

-535 SVIGLCVLEGVSLL
+535 SVIGLCVLECVSLL

-604 VTGGAVGGLTFVLA
+604 VTGGAVGGLTFILA
-618 FVQAILSFFNKSPE
+618 LVQTILSFFNKSPE

-749 TKDIFQAF
+749 TKDKFQAF

-777 IPLYLENRKLNSD
+777 IPLYLENRKLNAE

-979 AQKDVKM
+979 AQKDIKM

-995 SAYRDSVVNSAP
+995 SAYRDSVVDSAP

-1068 VIVQTAIVAF
+1068 VVVQAAIVAF

-1083 KFKR
+1083 KFKK

>member
-1 MENKPS
+1 
-7 DKQSNMPLD
+7 MPLD
-16 KILYRVAKIESDRG
+16 KVLYQVAKIEHDSG

-35 WAITDIDDLIA
+35 WKITDIDDLIA
-46 STDTDSATL
+46 STDADSTAL
-55 YDDDDDELLMSIAYY
+55 DYDDDDELLMSIAYY

-78 TSSER
+78 ISSEY
-83 EPIYAD
+83 ETIYTD
-89 PNEPESEPDEEPE
+89 PKEPESEPDEEPE
-102 AELAEPETP
+102 SEEAEPENP
-111 ADEPEAPAETESEE
+111 ADEPEASAEAEAEEPAEPAESDVAEQTVENKEPVSEVPFAKPEETES
-125 PAALAES
+125 
-132 DEAEQTAEN
+132 
-141 EESIETEKLEEPASE
+141 
-156 ASFAESEET
+156 
-165 QSAGETYFTQSE
+165 AGESYFE
-177 SEAAAEAPEEPEE
+177 SEAATESPAEPEE
-190 AEAVQGSADEA
+190 TEAVQESADEI
-201 ESEAEE
+201 EPEAEE
-207 AAAEEVA
+207 VKAEEVP

-222 SDSKFELSVVKTDS
+222 SDSKIELSVVKADG
-236 EDEEATQETE
+236 EDDDIQESE
-246 PKNEADTDESD
+246 PKDEVDTDESNKTD
-257 ESNGTDDPDNSDNIL
+257 ESDNSDNIL

-281 EAEEPQSEDEAEKK
+281 EDEDEAEKK

-309 FGEPSEKP
+309 FGEPTEEP

-339 PMKSLSEPTKS
+339 PMKSLSEPTQN

-369 PQSAETIEKPGVILK
+369 PQSTETIEKPGVILK

-397 PQVIPAEEFVGSGD
+397 PQVIPAEEFVGSED
-411 DKPASIED
+411 NKPASIED

-473 GGIGDDEPQEDEDQP
+473 GGLGDDEPQEDENLP
-488 EEEEEEPD
+488 EEKEDEPE
-496 EQPEEKKKRSEKA
+496 EQPEKKRKHSEKA

-549 LLLVPKILEW
+549 LLLIPKILEW

-604 VTGGAVGGLTFVLA
+604 VTGGAVGGLTFILA
-618 FVQAILSFFNKSPE
+618 LVQTILSFFNKSPE

-777 IPLYLENRKLNSD
+777 IPLYLENRKLNSE
-790 GGMIAGYDAALE
+790 GGMIASYDAALE

-979 AQKDVKM
+979 AQKDIKM

-995 SAYRDSVVNSAP
+995 SAYRDSVVDSAP

-1068 VIVQTAIVAF
+1068 VIVQAAIVAF

>member
-1 MENKPS
+1 
-7 DKQSNMPLD
+7 MPLD
-16 KILYRVAKIESDRG
+16 KVLYQVAKIEHDSG

-35 WAITDIDDLIA
+35 WKITDIDDLIA
-46 STDTDSATL
+46 STDADSTAL
-55 YDDDDDELLMSIAYY
+55 DYDDDDELLMSIAYY

-78 TSSER
+78 ISSEY
-83 EPIYAD
+83 ETIYTD
-89 PNEPESEPDEEPE
+89 PKEPESEPDEEPE
-102 AELAEPETP
+102 PEEAEPEIP
-111 ADEPEAPAETESEE
+111 ADEPEASAEAETEE
-125 PAALAES
+125 PAEPAES
-132 DEAEQTAEN
+132 DEAEQTVEN
-141 EESIETEKLEEPASE
+141 KEPVSEVSFANPEETE
-156 ASFAESEET
+156 
-165 QSAGETYFTQSE
+165 SAGESYFE
-177 SEAAAEAPEEPEE
+177 SEAATESPAEPEE
-190 AEAVQGSADEA
+190 TEAVQESADEI
-201 ESEAEE
+201 EPEAEE
-207 AAAEEVA
+207 VKAEEVP

-222 SDSKFELSVVKTDS
+222 SDSEFELSVVKTDG
-236 EDEEATQETE
+236 EDDDIQESE
-246 PKNEADTDESD
+246 PKDEVDTDESNKTD
-257 ESNGTDDPDNSDNIL
+257 ESDNSDNIL

-281 EAEEPQSEDEAEKK
+281 GDEDEAEKK

-309 FGEPSEKP
+309 FGEPTEEP

-339 PMKSLSEPTKS
+339 PMKSLSEPTQN

-473 GGIGDDEPQEDEDQP
+473 GGLGDDEPQEDENL
-488 EEEEEEPD
+488 
-496 EQPEEKKKRSEKA
+496 PEEKEYEPEEQHEKKRKHSEKA

-535 SVIGLCVLEGVSLL
+535 SVIGLCVLEVVSLL
-549 LLLVPKILEW
+549 LLLIPKILEW

-604 VTGGAVGGLTFVLA
+604 VTGGAVGGLTFILA
-618 FVQAILSFFNKSPE
+618 LVQTILSFFNKSPE

-642 AIFALLMTAEN
+642 TIFALLMTAEN

-777 IPLYLENRKLNSD
+777 IPLYLENRKLNSE

-979 AQKDVKM
+979 AQKDIKM

-995 SAYRDSVVNSAP
+995 SAYRDSVVDSAP

-1068 VIVQTAIVAF
+1068 VIVQAAIVAF

>member
-1 MENKPS
+1 
-7 DKQSNMPLD
+7 MPLD
-16 KILYRVAKIESDRG
+16 KVLYQVAKIEHDSG

-35 WAITDIDDLIA
+35 WKITDIDDLIA
-46 STDTDSATL
+46 STGADSTAL
-55 YDDDDDELLMSIAYY
+55 DYDDDDELLMSIAYY
-70 KNRYSDDD
+70 KNRYSDYDI
-78 TSSER
+78 SSEH
-83 EPIYAD
+83 ETIYTD
-89 PNEPESEPDEEPE
+89 PKEPESEPDEEPE
-102 AELAEPETP
+102 PEEAESENPS
-111 ADEPEAPAETESEE
+111 DEPEASAEAETEE
-125 PAALAES
+125 PAEPAES
-132 DEAEQTAEN
+132 DEAEQIDEDEEPTED
-141 EESIETEKLEEPASE
+141 EESGETSDEVP
-156 ASFAESEET
+156 FAEPEE
-165 QSAGETYFTQSE
+165 SVDESYFAEPE
-177 SEAAAEAPEEPEE
+177 SEAATEAPAEPEE
-190 AEAVQGSADEA
+190 AEAAQESDDEA
-201 ESEAEE
+201 ATEVEE
-207 AAAEEVA
+207 AQAEEVP

-222 SDSKFELSVVKTDS
+222 SDSKFELSVVKADS
-236 EDEEATQETE
+236 EDDDTQESE
-246 PKNEADTDESD
+246 PKDEVDTDESKETD
-257 ESNGTDDPDNSDNIL
+257 ESDNSDNIL
-272 TLHGEEEES
+272 TLHGEEEK
-281 EAEEPQSEDEAEKK
+281 SEDEELQDDEEAEKK

-309 FGEPSEKP
+309 FGEPSEEP
-317 EEDSERESRAIP
+317 EKDSECESRAIP

-339 PMKSLSEPTKS
+339 PMKTLSEPAQS

-473 GGIGDDEPQEDEDQP
+473 SGLGDDEPQEDEDQP
-488 EEEEEEPD
+488 EEEEPE
-496 EQPEEKKKRSEKA
+496 EQPEKKKKHSEKA

-604 VTGGAVGGLTFVLA
+604 VTGGAVGGLTFILA
-618 FVQAILSFFNKSPE
+618 LVQTILSFFNKSPE

-739 VLLAVISGII
+739 VLLAVIAGII

-777 IPLYLENRKLNSD
+777 IPLYLENRKLNAE

-979 AQKDVKM
+979 AQKDIKM

-995 SAYRDSVVNSAP
+995 SAYRDSVVDSAP

-1068 VIVQTAIVAF
+1068 VIVQAAIVAF

-1083 KFKR
+1083 KFKK